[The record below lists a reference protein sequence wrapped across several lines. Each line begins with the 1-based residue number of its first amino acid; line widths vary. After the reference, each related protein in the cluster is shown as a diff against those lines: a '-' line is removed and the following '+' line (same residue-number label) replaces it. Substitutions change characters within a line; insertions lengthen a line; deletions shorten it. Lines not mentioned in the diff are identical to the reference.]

1 MIKRRLFS
9 LVALVCM
16 LICAGD
22 ALAQVTVTVQRKM
35 NPLPAQGGVYMSD
48 PGRFFNVMLT
58 NTSSSE
64 FLPVRLEVRLEGP
77 IESNVDIWP
86 NGDSYLA
93 TSAQRTMPVYI
104 PLQAGQ
110 TRVLTQTDLMNM
122 FSQYDAGTET
132 FGGGFL
138 YDMFQGGANSG
149 VFGLLP
155 EGHYGIKITAKT
167 NFTDFNDPGDFLGEG
182 ICFFDICYNANPP
195 SFNNITYIND
205 SYEGSS
211 GFVNHNGY
219 YTAYFPTSNPRFSWS
234 EPTFN
239 YSGLTV
245 TRQFIYDFRIY
256 QLTEGQEPSD
266 ATLQNAPIAFEQ
278 CGLMTPQC
286 FVPYNVVAALKR
298 YRNVKYVAQV
308 TARSLVA
315 DSSNPNY
322 TLLGNGGKS
331 EMIVL
336 LMEDSGLGSGA
347 EDGDIVVD
355 TSNRDYP
362 INVTISTK
370 RTELPYAMYGYFET
384 PGELFDITL
393 ENTSSETIPVCML
406 LQYYKGNWGV
416 TAAPNRQHTDRF
428 IEIPAGEKI
437 TLSEEQINELA
448 GGYDIDYDVIAFK
461 AKTGFI
467 IGKPTSEYFTEKTD
481 TAFLRVCRYTGGK
494 AVLRETIIGKGRTPF
509 TVNPDVISG
518 EMFNVTFEPK
528 HPIMPAD
535 GKFYFT
541 KPSRLFKVKIKNLA
555 HNDVRLFPI
564 IHYFENSTQEDEVA
578 YAGDCFTTERLDL
591 PPLEIGSGKERS
603 LTDEEVDMYFGGFEK
618 VHKIDAMWQVDNIMD
633 PSEVVFDPSF
643 TNQAR
648 LFLMDY
654 DKLLSLD
661 LETEKKSSAILMN
674 YDIQY
679 NVSHDVKLGDVD
691 ILIEPVV
698 GFPTNGDVY
707 INDPGRVF
715 KITLTNLTDEN
726 MQLIPGITY
735 EEREIDDVTYSY
747 TASKWFTK
755 PSFILPAGETM
766 VLDRAFLKQYCGDE
780 TAVRYNHS
788 TGESEKDFTDFDEII
803 TIEDANKMKF
813 ILVDAISLETFEE
826 YEDMLSQETLD
837 QRSEMITVATQACEF
852 WADPNIQLYD
862 LNVYIELKKN
872 PMPCNPRAYLTKP
885 EQLFK
890 VWLENTSDETIQM
903 IPFITFNFNGDM
915 DTTYLCGSYRDED
928 IPILTVEPGPKK
940 QMSDEY
946 VHMLFSGNN
955 FFKVFEKED
964 GTQERVD
971 YNIFNIDRDVTLDPE
986 LFSRVQLLAL
996 NPDFLE
1002 ATGTTLDKFTVGS
1015 GKLDFQVSPTER
1027 LDDIGVTVKPKS
1039 DPLPSN
1045 AELYFNSPGVLFDVE
1060 LKNNTLETYNV
1071 IPNIMYLFDDFGSYY
1086 GSVYDDDRLDQF
1098 VTIPAGETKLLT
1110 SEMLNKMCG
1119 TPKEVKCFE
1128 ARVDGYDEKPI
1139 EDINTIV
1146 NLEAFN
1152 QIEVIAYCAD
1162 SLKKLPKDMED
1173 RKSRAMLGG
1182 GKSDFNA
1189 KNIAFEDVVV
1199 TIAPKGGADYRLEP
1213 DVYFE
1218 KPGDLFKVTLRN
1230 LTTEEKKVNLRL
1242 TFNDRYFIDKPDS
1255 LITLGSEDKLELTA
1269 EQLNNICGYDIYSY
1283 GAPLFECDENGV
1295 ILSEKPAAS
1304 ELEMK
1309 KGDNKVTALVWR
1321 KKIADEEKP
1330 NVYSVDSVSVCDTVF
1345 QPALRKLW
1353 IGDYRLT
1360 LTEFEKIDGKDAKMK
1375 EEGNDCFKGKGY
1387 VSDTI
1392 MGMPVRIAVEYDSI
1406 YVNNELQRVVKNNV
1420 RSILEESSHAPIDIF
1435 KEEIVK
1441 QLGESDKETAEAKV
1455 DELLDKS
1462 GMGAF
1467 YTYVIG
1473 NAMQTI
1479 GKVDSLSM
1487 VKLPLGLTVPM
1498 DKDMKCPATIQLA
1511 QKEYTPVDA
1520 NIDLLGEFVM
1530 PESEYL
1536 DSEILIFAA
1545 RKLTS
1550 SPDEFLPSTGSLGLV
1565 KDFTV
1570 NDPNSAYKFT
1580 FKAPTNQDYSKAT
1593 DGCYIM
1599 WKDGEF
1605 AELCASISMN
1615 LPFDELM
1622 KDDGTNPVEKG
1633 VHPNIT
1639 LTALIADKEDWYGT
1653 IKMDDFQSTR
1663 APGFTFSVTGAETG
1677 IVLDRSKKKTPAG
1690 IKFPENYK
1698 FDDPLGLSADP
1709 GKDETAYNEWQG
1721 FYFQKLGC
1729 KLPPFV
1735 ELNDDGKTRAEIS
1748 VNNMI
1753 YDDSGFS
1760 MSVSVDS
1767 LLNKGTAKMGGWNIT
1782 IDKIWLNIKQ
1792 SDFGDAGING
1802 RIEVPLLYAKTSDD
1816 KKDDK
1821 GDDEGDEKK
1830 DGESGEKKK
1839 AQIGYKAKIANAVK
1853 DDKEGIEIDFSMQ
1866 QIEDEI
1872 AFDFMLAEVSFNKEK
1887 TYFNVKY
1894 SDLYPEDKRTRV
1906 ELCLD
1911 GEVAIKCGEGID
1923 FELPTIPFE
1932 GMRFANF
1939 KDEEKKTDKS
1949 PDSKK
1954 QASTEGQSLTSPD
1967 GDVDFHTGR
1976 WALSGDPDD
1985 KGDFWGGF
1993 PLVLDGISM
2002 KVGDGAKSLGVYVNG
2017 GIVVMGNAKTGLG
2030 ATVGLTIWSDVDW
2043 DKMDISY
2050 REVEFNDMHVEGSFG
2065 GMVSISGDLTVKDEL
2080 KGGNEAEKA
2089 DGDEK
2094 ESEQGEDPD
2103 AGKMKGFDAKLTL
2116 KVKGLFDASIS
2127 GGYYKVK
2134 KGSADYELDDA
2145 DEKKNEYYHA
2155 GYFLVD
2161 ADIPP
2166 VPIGPVSLKG
2176 ITGGI
2181 FINYAVAVSELE
2193 EADDFVQAMHDNLK
2207 PKYKSYGGAF
2217 GVKLVVGEE
2226 TLVKGD
2232 AVMLLMIDMQS
2243 DGTVR
2248 CPGFMFQGK
2257 VAALCA
2263 PDSDKGLINSKIT
2276 ILYEDTTTPELT
2288 AQEKKSKTADEIAAD
2303 AERRKE
2309 EHKLFRLSITM
2320 DADIAGM
2327 YKNITGEE
2335 YQVANPMVGL
2345 EEFDQKHADAENQG
2359 DKNNSSSSAGSAESK
2374 GYIKA
2379 GASASMSLE
2388 LEIREYP
2395 SLGKSYWHL
2404 YVGEP
2409 DENKRCRI
2417 TFIDFEFGR
2426 TEPVGLW
2433 AKLYANAYLC
2443 IGNELPGNGQLP
2455 ALPEKVVEALGM
2467 EGADGK
2473 VDNSLKGKIEA
2484 ARQQTMKGGPAGNIN
2499 GGIMMGAAI
2508 GAEIGCNAIFCYADV
2523 EGMLGFDLI
2532 LKQYSN
2538 GVPCKDGGR
2547 AGGKNGFYATG
2558 QFYAMLKGEL
2568 GLMIDLWIF
2577 EGKVPF
2583 VDMTLGALLQ
2593 GGFPNPTYVYG
2604 RLRAKASLLGGL
2616 IKLSSTIEM
2625 KAGKVCIPDMG
2636 NPLDDIKVFGDI
2648 QPGDEDIERGWSEKM
2663 KTSCYGKSTFTTNMK
2678 IGEVLTLV
2686 DENETMDRAG
2696 MGNEVSNVLRKYV
2709 FYLDDQF
2716 EVKKYD
2722 ESDPTNDERD
2732 TKCADTYV
2740 THINPTYD
2748 HENYQIVT
2756 GSLEPNTLYRI
2767 KLRGTCKEIVNGD
2780 PVDPIYKDKSTNY
2793 EKKSKPYEDKRYV
2806 YFRTGE
2812 PSDDIN
2818 DEVMGFVPNQGFTC
2832 TLDNVVQPSFMEE
2845 HQRSDYWSNPD
2856 YEFLASVKVRD
2867 EETGLFVLPD
2877 APQGLRKGQTSQFE
2891 NLRVVEV
2898 VEQGVDED
2906 GNEFKY
2912 ATVMLEK
2919 PLPENY
2925 FEKDRTYRFE
2935 IQRINSAQIDAYIS
2949 MIEENYKS
2957 IMALTEEDMADY
2969 EAQLDAMDAAIAEG
2983 DSKAGDETFN
2993 QAIRDL
2999 YNYYKEV
3006 EAKYGDNEAEQRMKE
3021 YKEQLKQN
3029 SSGFSEVVYTH
3040 DYTYNGYKSFADYV
3054 KNVTW
3059 GDSYKDLDVPIR
3071 NERTFPVGIVYK
3083 VNDIK
3088 MTGTETMKNN
3098 PYYRLNFWHSTATL
3112 THAPKYDFCELPFDQ
3127 CQGEYGT
3134 GITFTATYP
3143 EHRKH
3148 NTNNGATMSDRKY
3161 EESYNPKYS
3170 GRWIRLAY
3178 EGTGNLS
3185 THLHQQ
3191 VWYPLKDDAWL
3202 VEKFEEVL
3210 VAASTKLKKL
3220 HDGVEDYQKGKYNYP
3235 DYTGHATNGSSV
3247 QSLIIESYRLNSIYY
3262 PRTIHVYPQY
3272 DNVKPESNIS
3282 DGEGSGFISMPH
3294 WQLGLIYAAD
3304 YPGTY
3309 GLTAANC
3316 SRGATAD
3323 KIASNILIGKEP
3335 RFMANNFLSRV
3346 DDIEVTLRYN
3356 DAYNIA
3362 AVSSN
3367 SDGNLS
3373 LYGVRP
3379 STSAQRS
3386 AILKWKGGKAG
3397 DNGTVNMNIAE
3408 NEYVHIADP
3417 AMRSLLCAYYDKS
3430 PRDGKLHVDE
3440 MNAITEL
3447 SINYKGTYATFDGKK
3462 VHITSLEALRNMPNL
3477 ERLKIYDVEKG
3488 EGSAE
3493 SINKFEKMNKTLSF
3507 NGNPKL
3513 KRLELVHWYSLD
3525 TLDLRPNRELE
3536 ELYYDCRPYDSTTE
3550 DGFVKLDGY
3559 AEPIIKYGKLS
3570 CVLIND
3576 CKRLRHLKIVN
3587 GTLTGESQSIN
3598 LKNMPQL
3605 DSLDLR
3611 YNRISDVY
3619 IRESYLLDD
3628 LSKVKLGW
3636 QRVED
3641 KDMSLSKNVDG
3652 LYTHNYIKNRVR
3664 SFISAKNGTNVINYN
3679 GDNYKV
3685 ELRSVDDAA
3694 DFGAEDLDS
3703 VLLNHLL
3710 KKAGCEVEKLREWT
3724 VKQTTLDI
3732 SGVGVSSVKNLWNWM
3747 PALVELNASDNNL
3760 KELDVAA
3767 FSKLEKLNA
3776 SNNSIRTFNVR
3787 PENSIKELVLNNN
3800 ELQALPLEMLTKLTR
3815 LECNRNAIEVMYLNS
3830 MPGLLVLDCSGNRLT
3845 ELYMDKLVNL
3855 TTLKC
3860 SNNAFEEGKLV
3871 LPSGVN
3877 LQVLEAENALTGIS
3891 QLNLSAMNRL
3901 TRLNLSN
3908 NANLRYVYL
3917 SSTPVNLQYID
3928 LHDCKNLMT
3937 LWQGYRNGT
3946 TGFNLV
3952 GSDEAPSYG
3961 CHFRS
3966 LREIDLSGC
3975 QKLMIHE
3982 ITYDETEYPELRKI
3996 DVTDCLII
4004 AVNLK
4009 SALKDAAQQTEK
4021 VMTED
4026 EALAALRTQLEIV
4039 PAVSNEEII
4048 KLLTYVDIT
4057 ALSQSRKQTD
4067 VTLMNKI
4074 VARGIT
4080 SADVLKA
4087 KEAAESSRTINIATR
4102 NGRVSTR
4109 TEASLTTKLTSLCVG
4124 APNRMS
4130 GQRVP
4135 VKVYDKKWFTR
4146 WDEWKDWPE
4155 NKHTTYMVYYDEAND
4170 ETVEYDESLEKE
4182 IEEITK
4188 DDAAMRAAMGENLYG
4203 SLKEKLNPDSRALH
4217 VKDVED
4223 FTELNCAY
4231 MDIVDLNGIIKYMPD
4246 LKVVNAEANELK
4258 EINLTDMPELDSLNI
4273 SNNPVLEKLVLKK
4286 KVGWLNLSNSYVD
4299 KNILSKAYS
4308 ALHNGTL
4315 VLNKIIGPTDLVLG
4329 SINYSPAEISMV
4341 TADKEISVAACT
4353 SSVFT
4358 YGGKSIKLCSAKIGV
4373 KVSSCYR
4380 IGKLQLDDSNGPVEL
4395 VFGAAD
4401 VALKWINE
4409 WIDYNE
4415 GRKFTMRVDTGD
4427 TEKDNTIN
4435 AALQVVN
4442 EVTKSGSV
4450 NINAQMKT
4458 VANNLILKYV
4468 WNGDVPQGPYL
4479 KDALDTYNLH
4489 EKQSEDDVALYNAM
4503 GKTYHD
4509 YLKKELGLK
4518 SEYVHTTDVAK
4529 LQTLDCAN
4537 MGVTDLGIV
4546 MDYLPVVTTV
4556 NAAGNSF
4563 GTLDIK
4569 KSGQLSLLDISD
4581 NSKLRNFSTKMK
4593 AVQMKLNNSYINQ
4606 AIFDAATANAGTL
4619 EIDGNGGTQLLTLNV
4634 IPAQSSSSFGKV
4646 QTVQLSK
4653 LKMRNTNR
4661 YLDITKCSLDLLE
4674 FGGARLKFP
4683 ANLSSVS
4690 IRNLELERSSVME
4703 LQFGSADVAL
4713 KWMLD
4718 WWDVA
4723 KGQKLKITFY
4733 NVKAGYESFVKT
4745 NFYDG
4750 VNDALAAGITDDRYI
4765 PSYCKSI
4772 VALAINGAIPKGD
4785 GYAEMEN
4792 RLNTLGIIDVLTEED
4807 KKLHAALGTAMT
4819 EYLRKELV
4827 PDRKYLHIGDVAE
4840 LTTLDAN
4847 GGSFVDPTTALKYMP
4862 KLKTLLAEYNG
4873 FTSIDIS
4880 NHPVVMDKLL
4890 LDSNPYLTT
4899 LTAKSNSVKE
4909 IHLSY
4914 SSISNSLLTS
4924 ALYACSGTV
4933 YVYGNYGPQ
4942 LLTLNTTNKAS
4953 LTMQNTNRILKLTK
4967 CNLNTLKFG
4976 GSRLWFAGDLAA
4988 CKVSNL
4994 ILQRTGST
5002 SSGVIEVYFATAD
5015 VALSVIQKIATG
5027 KTGTG
5032 VKVKIVFS
5040 TGNATKDKALNE
5052 SSQIKAINA
5061 LLINGKTVATSLL
5074 NEVNGYLHNAVK
5086 NNILPAGSTYVAPA
5100 STSSSG
5106 SFGRVL

>member
-393 ENTSSETIPVCML
+393 ENTSSEKIPVCML

-555 HNDVRLFPI
+555 HNNVRLFPI
-564 IHYFENSTQEDEVA
+564 IHYFENTNQEDEVA

-591 PPLEIGSGKERS
+591 PPLEIESGKERP
-603 LTDEEVDMYFGGFEK
+603 LTDEEVDMYFGGFDK

-661 LETEKKSSAILMN
+661 FETEKKSSAILMN

-691 ILIEPVV
+691 IRIEPVV
-698 GFPTNGDVY
+698 GFPANGDVY

-726 MQLIPGITY
+726 MELIPGITY
-735 EEREIDDVTYSY
+735 EEREIDGVTYSY

-755 PSFILPAGETM
+755 PSFVLPAGETM
-766 VLDRAFLKQYCGDE
+766 VLDRAFLKEHCGDE

-826 YEDMLSQETLD
+826 YENMLSQETLD

-852 WADPNIQLYD
+852 WADPDLQLYD

-915 DTTYLCGSYRDED
+915 DTSYLCGSYRDET
-928 IPILTVEPGPKK
+928 IPTVTVKPGPKM
-940 QMSDEY
+940 QMNDEY

-955 FFKVFEKED
+955 FFKVFKKED
-964 GTQERVD
+964 GTNERLD

-996 NPDFLE
+996 NPDFLG
-1002 ATGTTLDKFTVGS
+1002 ATGTTLDKFTVGY

-1128 ARVDGYDEKPI
+1128 ARVDGYEEKPI

-1199 TIAPKGGADYRLEP
+1199 TIEPKGGADFRLEP
-1213 DVYFE
+1213 DDYFE

-1269 EQLNNICGYDIYSY
+1269 EHLNNICGYDIYSY

-1653 IKMDDFQSTR
+1653 IKMDDFQSVS

-1709 GKDETAYNEWQG
+1709 GKDATAYNEWQG

-1760 MSVSVDS
+1760 MSASVDS

-1792 SDFGDAGING
+1792 NNFGDAGING

-1821 GDDEGDEKK
+1821 GDDEGGEKKEEEK
-1830 DGESGEKKK
+1830 DGEQKEKKK

-1906 ELCLD
+1906 ELRLD
-1911 GEVAIKCGEGID
+1911 GEVAIKCGESID

-1932 GMRFANF
+1932 DMRFANF
-1939 KDEEKKTDKS
+1939 KDEEQKTDKS

-1954 QASTEGQSLTSPD
+1954 QTSTEGQSLTSPD

-2050 REVEFNDMHVEGSFG
+2050 REVEFNDLHVEGSFG

-2103 AGKMKGFDAKLTL
+2103 AGKMKGFDAKLSL
-2116 KVKGLFDASIS
+2116 EVKGLFDASIS

-2155 GYFLVD
+2155 GYFLAD
-2161 ADIPP
+2161 ADILP
-2166 VPIGPVSLKG
+2166 VPIGPVSLNG

-2263 PDSDKGLINSKIT
+2263 PDSDEGLINSKIT

-2288 AQEKKSKTADEIAAD
+2288 KEEKQAKTPEELKAD
-2303 AERRKE
+2303 AEKRKE

-2359 DKNNSSSSAGSAESK
+2359 EKNNSSSSAGSAESK
-2374 GYIKA
+2374 GYVKA

-2388 LEIREYP
+2388 LEIRNYP
-2395 SLGKSYWHL
+2395 SLNKTYWHL

-2426 TEPVGLW
+2426 NEPIGLW

-2443 IGNELPGNGQLP
+2443 LGNELPGNGELP
-2455 ALPEKVVEALGM
+2455 PLPEKVVEALGM
-2467 EGADGK
+2467 KGADGK

-2484 ARQQTMKGGPAGNIN
+2484 ARQQTMKGGPAGDIN
-2499 GGIMMGAAI
+2499 GGIMMGAAL
-2508 GAEIGCNAIFCYADV
+2508 GAEIGCNAVFCYANV

-2532 LKQYSN
+2532 LKQYAN
-2538 GVPCKDGGR
+2538 GVKCTDGRR

-2568 GLMIDLWIF
+2568 GLMLDLWIF
-2577 EGKVPF
+2577 EGKVPL

-2593 GGFPNPTYVYG
+2593 GGFPNPTWVYG
-2604 RLRAKASLLGGL
+2604 RLRAKGSVLGGL
-2616 IKLSSTIEM
+2616 IKFSSTIEM
-2625 KAGKVCIPDMG
+2625 KAGKICVPEMG

-2648 QPGDEDIERGWSEKM
+2648 QPGDEDIENGWSEKSLA
-2663 KTSCYGKSTFTTNMK
+2663 SCYGKSTFTTNMK
-2678 IGEVLTLV
+2678 IGKVLTLV
-2686 DENETMDRAG
+2686 DEKATMERSG
-2696 MGNEVSNVLRKYV
+2696 MGEEVNNVLRKYE

-2722 ESDPTNDERD
+2722 DSDPTNDERD
-2732 TKCADTYV
+2732 TKSPVTYV
-2740 THINPTYD
+2740 THVNPTYD
-2748 HENYQIVT
+2748 QESYELKL
-2756 GSLEPNTLYRI
+2756 GSLQENTLYRI

-2780 PVDPIYKDKSTNY
+2780 PVDPIYKDEKSNY
-2793 EKKSKPYEDKRYV
+2793 EEEHRPYEDVRYV
-2806 YFRTGE
+2806 YFRTG
-2812 PSDDIN
+2812 PLSDNIN
-2818 DEVMGFVPNQGFTC
+2818 DDVVASIPNNAVFTQ
-2832 TLDNVVQPSFMEE
+2832 TLDNVAQPSFMELHE
-2845 HQRSDYWSNPD
+2845 RDDYWKNPD
-2856 YEFLASVKVRD
+2856 HEFIANIKVYD
-2867 EETGLFVLPD
+2867 EATGQYVFPD
-2877 APQGLRKGQTSQFE
+2877 APKGLRKGQVSE
-2891 NLRVVEV
+2891 YDNLSVVEL
-2898 VEQGVDED
+2898 VEQGTDEN
-2906 GNEFKY
+2906 GNTFKF
-2912 ATVMLEK
+2912 ATVTLDK
-2919 PLPENY
+2919 PVPTKY
-2925 FEKDRTYRFE
+2925 FEKGKKYRFE
-2935 IQRINSAQIDAYIS
+2935 IQRIDRAQVDAYIS

-2957 IMALTEEDMADY
+2957 IMALTDADKADY
-2969 EAQLDAMDAAIAEG
+2969 EAQLDAMDEAIAEG
-2983 DSKAGDETFN
+2983 DSKAGDETVN

-3006 EAKYGDNEAEQRMKE
+3006 SELYGENEAEQRMKE
-3021 YKEQLKQN
+3021 YKEQLRSN
-3029 SSGFSEVVYTH
+3029 SSAFTEVVYSNE
-3040 DYTYNGYKSFADYV
+3040 YTYNGYKTFQEFISNTADNGNWMGNETTHIYCKV
-3054 KNVTW
+3054 KGATLT
-3059 GDSYKDLDVPIR
+3059 GKDTR
-3071 NERTFPVGIVYK
+3071 ST
-3083 VNDIK
+3083 
-3088 MTGTETMKNN
+3088 N
-3098 PYYRLNFWHSTATL
+3098 PYYALNYWHSTVAL
-3112 THAPKYDFCELPFDQ
+3112 VDAPAYDFCSLQFDE
-3127 CQGEYGT
+3127 CQYKENTST
-3134 GITFTATYP
+3134 GITFTS
-3143 EHRKH
+3143 KH
-3148 NTNNGATMSDRKY
+3148 DWLRNGYRNGATMRDY
-3161 EESYNPKYS
+3161 E
-3170 GRWIRLAY
+3170 Y
-3178 EGTGNLS
+3178 EKWHS
-3185 THLHQQ
+3185 
-3191 VWYPLKDDAWL
+3191 PLKGTRWYSYDEIVPYLSRSDSYSSISYSSAKGAYRIFTDICDALKSDAWAAQSFEGDMKYWFEYHRTENSDKLYSFDDAAENGYMTWSGYKL
-3202 VEKFEEVL
+3202 IQDMSARKFLYPTEV
-3210 VAASTKLKKL
+3210 
-3220 HDGVEDYQKGKYNYP
+3220 YF
-3235 DYTGHATNGSSV
+3235 
-3247 QSLIIESYRLNSIYY
+3247 
-3262 PRTIHVYPQY
+3262 PR
-3272 DNVKPESNIS
+3272 
-3282 DGEGSGFISMPH
+3282 
-3294 WQLGLIYAAD
+3294 WQIGLIYAAD
-3304 YPGTY
+3304 HPGKY
-3309 GLTAANC
+3309 GLTSSNSERAGC
-3316 SRGATAD
+3316 VGASGAYNYMNGTYSTFND
-3323 KIASNILIGKEP
+3323 EDFLHRIKDISVYL
-3335 RFMANNFLSRV
+3335 RF
-3346 DDIEVTLRYN
+3346 N
-3356 DAYNIA
+3356 DGYNIA
-3362 AVSSN
+3362 EVDGTGGTVSPTN
-3367 SDGNLS
+3367 
-3373 LYGVRP
+3373 YGVRP
-3379 STSAQRS
+3379 STSAVRTAVITS
-3386 AILKWKGGKAG
+3386 
-3397 DNGTVNMNIAE
+3397 TVKFEWDYDEWDSSVGNYSVAAE
-3408 NEYVHIADP
+3408 EYVHIADNV
-3417 AMRSLLCAYYDKS
+3417 MRYKLIELYDKDK
-3430 PRDGKLHVDE
+3430 DGNLHVNE
-3440 MNAITEL
+3440 MAAIDSL
-3447 SINYKGTYATFDGKK
+3447 AIDYKEWNIPSGNSDCT
-3462 VHITSLEALRNMPNL
+3462 HITSLDALKNMPNL
-3477 ERLKIYDVEKG
+3477 KHLRIENVNYKYYG
-3488 EGSAE
+3488 YGSSKSVKSHKE
-3493 SINKFEKMNKTLSF
+3493 FVDKYSNLSF
-3507 NGNPKL
+3507 YDLPGLKSLEIYGFQECNTLDMRGNPELETLIFDPRSSSQREEPINAYMSIDYSSGQGNLRKL
-3513 KRLELVHWYSLD
+3513 DVTGNTKLRKLVVLFSELGYDNPRSFA
-3525 TLDLRPNRELE
+3525 LDLRNNTNLE
-3536 ELYYDCRPYDSTTE
+3536 ELDLRLNYLMALNLENNNKLTQGTT
-3550 DGFVKLDGY
+3550 FLGY
-3559 AEPIIKYGKLS
+3559 QIYENIEGK
-3570 CVLIND
+3570 
-3576 CKRLRHLKIVN
+3576 KTEQRFK
-3587 GTLTGESQSIN
+3587 
-3598 LKNMPQL
+3598 QL
-3605 DSLDLR
+3605 DA
-3611 YNRISDVY
+3611 
-3619 IRESYLLDD
+3619 
-3628 LSKVKLGW
+3628 
-3636 QRVED
+3636 RVFFEY
-3641 KDMSLSKNVDG
+3641 VG
-3652 LYTHNYIKNRVR
+3652 
-3664 SFISAKNGTNVINYN
+3664 
-3679 GDNYKV
+3679 GDNSSSGKNYKV
-3685 ELRSVDDAA
+3685 NFERNLDAMGNR
-3694 DFGAEDLDS
+3694 FEDLDPQ
-3703 VLLNHLL
+3703 LWKAL
-3710 KKAGCEVEKLREWT
+3710 KELSGNDKLVDVYTEEQVRKWAI
-3724 VKQTTLDI
+3724 KQTTLDL
-3732 SGVGVSSVKNLWNWM
+3732 SGYGIKSIEFLENWA
-3747 PALVELNASDNNL
+3747 PALEEINLNNNEL
-3760 KELDVAA
+3760 KELDLTV
-3767 FSKLEKLNA
+3767 FGHIKKVSA
-3776 SNNSIRTFNVR
+3776 SNNSIRTFDVR
-3787 PENSIKELVLNNN
+3787 QKNEITELVVNNN
-3800 ELQALPLEMLTKLTR
+3800 ELGSLPIDLLPNLVR
-3815 LECNRNAIEVMYLNS
+3815 LECSNNSLEVLYMNVCPKIEY
-3830 MPGLLVLDCSGNRLT
+3830 LDCSGNQLT
-3845 ELYMDKLVNL
+3845 ELVMDKLINL
-3855 TTLKC
+3855 KSLIC
-3860 SNNAFEEGKLV
+3860 SNNMLSGENLVMPANANLNTFEAANALN
-3871 LPSGVN
+3871 GVKELDLRSMTN
-3877 LQVLEAENALTGIS
+3877 LQKLDVSHNASLERL
-3891 QLNLSAMNRL
+3891 LLYYLL
-3901 TRLNLSN
+3901 TRLQYLYAHDCPALSTIAHDIGNTGYQLTLMKLNYSTSVRYGIVEMDLSN
-3908 NANLRYVYL
+3908 CPSL
-3917 SSTPVNLQYID
+3917 YIPGLLYD
-3928 LHDCKNLMT
+3928 LKN
-3937 LWQGYRNGT
+3937 
-3946 TGFNLV
+3946 
-3952 GSDEAPSYG
+3952 
-3961 CHFRS
+3961 
-3966 LREIDLSGC
+3966 
-3975 QKLMIHE
+3975 
-3982 ITYDETEYPELRKI
+3982 YPQLRKI
-3996 DVTDCLII
+3996 NVTDCAMGTVL
-4004 AVNLK
+4004 LK
-4009 SALKDAAQQTEK
+4009 GTSSQLTVLCAGMPNSKLQGQK
-4021 VMTED
+4021 V
-4026 EALAALRTQLEIV
+4026 I
-4039 PAVSNEEII
+4039 
-4048 KLLTYVDIT
+4048 IT
-4057 ALSQSRKQTD
+4057 A
-4067 VTLMNKI
+4067 
-4074 VARGIT
+4074 
-4080 SADVLKA
+4080 
-4087 KEAAESSRTINIATR
+4087 
-4102 NGRVSTR
+4102 
-4109 TEASLTTKLTSLCVG
+4109 
-4124 APNRMS
+4124 
-4130 GQRVP
+4130 
-4135 VKVYDKKWFTR
+4135 YDKSWLNR
-4146 WDEWKDWPE
+4146 WDEWKEWPE
-4155 NKHTTYMVYYDEAND
+4155 NKHTTYMRYVDDNGEIVPYDSEADMN
-4170 ETVEYDESLEKE
+4170 VEV
-4182 IEEITK
+4182 ITE
-4188 DDAAMRAAMGENLYG
+4188 DDKKLRAAMGETFYKYM
-4203 SLKEKLNPDSRALH
+4203 KEKLAPEKRALH
-4217 VKDVED
+4217 VADVKEL
-4223 FTELNCAY
+4223 TEINCAY

-4246 LKVVNAEANELK
+4246 LKVVNAEGNELK

-4299 KNILSKAYS
+4299 KDILTRAYS
-4308 ALHNGTL
+4308 ELHNGTL

-4329 SINYSPAEISMV
+4329 SINYSPAKISMV

-4395 VFGAAD
+4395 VFGTAD

-4409 WIDYNE
+4409 WIDYNA

-4435 AALQVVN
+4435 QALQVVN

-4468 WNGDVPQGPYL
+4468 WNGDVPQGPYFD
-4479 KDALDTYNLH
+4479 KVLDTYNLH

-4529 LQTLDCAN
+4529 LQTLDCTDKKVN
-4537 MGVTDLGIV
+4537 DLGVMLKYMPMVIV
-4546 MDYLPVVTTV
+4546 VKAPD
-4556 NAAGNSF
+4556 NSF
-4563 GTLDIK
+4563 ANLTIEKRSNLGHLDL
-4569 KSGQLSLLDISD
+4569 SGNTSLRSMAMECVATEML
-4581 NSKLRNFSTKMK
+4581 
-4593 AVQMKLNNSYINQ
+4593 LNDSYVNQ
-4606 AIFDAATANAGTL
+4606 AIFDVAAARSYSILN
-4619 EIDGNGGTQLLTLNV
+4619 IDGNGGTQLLTLNDN
-4634 IPAQSSSSFGKV
+4634 STTLLK
-4646 QTVQLSK
+4646 T

-4661 YLDITKCSLDLLE
+4661 MLDIAKCSLSSLH
-4674 FGGARLKFP
+4674 FGGARLLFP
-4683 ANLSSVS
+4683 ENLSNVD
-4690 IRNLELERSSVME
+4690 IEKLNLERSSVME

-4733 NVKAGYESFVKT
+4733 NVKSGYDSFVKT

-4750 VNDALAAGITDDRYI
+4750 VNGLLAGGITDERYI
-4765 PSYCKSI
+4765 PTFCKS
-4772 VALAINGAIPKGD
+4772 VLALALNGAIPKGD

-4807 KKLHAALGTAMT
+4807 KKLHAALGTTMT

-4862 KLKTLLAEYNG
+4862 KLKTLLAEYND
-4873 FTSIDIS
+4873 FKSIDIS

-4899 LTAKSNSVKE
+4899 LTAKSNGVKE

-4976 GSRLWFAGDLAA
+4976 GSCLWFAGDLAA
-4988 CKVSNL
+4988 CKVNNL

-5002 SSGVIEVYFATAD
+5002 SSGVIEVNFATAD

-5040 TGNATKDKALNE
+5040 TGSATKDRALNE
-5052 SSQIKAINA
+5052 ASPIKAINA
-5061 LLINGKTVATSLL
+5061 LLMNGKTVPTSLL
-5074 NEVNGYLHNAVK
+5074 NEVNGGLHNAVK
-5086 NNILPAGSTYVAPA
+5086 NNVLPAGSTYVAPV

>member
-122 FSQYDAGTET
+122 FRQYDAGTET

-155 EGHYGIKITAKT
+155 EGHYGIKVTAKT

-362 INVTISTK
+362 INVSIEPK
-370 RTELPYAMYGYFET
+370 YTELPSAMYSYFDT
-384 PGELFDITL
+384 PGELFNVTL

-416 TAAPNRQHTDRF
+416 TAAPANQHTDKF
-428 IEIPAGEKI
+428 IEVPGGE
-437 TLSEEQINELA
+437 TMVLTEEQINELA

-467 IGKPTSEYFTEKTD
+467 IGKPTSDHFTEKVD

-494 AVLRETIIGKGRTPF
+494 SVLRETIIGKGRTPF
-509 TVNPDVISG
+509 NTNPAVLNG
-518 EMFNVTFEPK
+518 EMFSIELEPK
-528 HPIMPAD
+528 MPLFPVE
-535 GKFYFT
+535 GEHYFT
-541 KPSRLFKVKIKNLA
+541 KPSRLFTLKMKSLA
-555 HNDVRLFPI
+555 PNTIRVYPSLRYIVNMNSNGDADEYSYNGEFLKGQRLADNYLTFAPNDTKTF
-564 IHYFENSTQEDEVA
+564 
-578 YAGDCFTTERLDL
+578 
-591 PPLEIGSGKERS
+591 
-603 LTDEEVDMYFGGFEK
+603 TDEEFDKFFGGF
-618 VHKIDAMWQVDNIMD
+618 
-633 PSEVVFDPSF
+633 SEVKYRELGGDPETITDLKSLEFDPVDVF
-643 TNQAR
+643 TANLI
-648 LFLMDY
+648 LFDY
-654 DKLLSLD
+654 DRLSMLD
-661 LETEKKSSAILMN
+661 LDGDDGPSKALLYEFNQNFNT
-674 YDIQY
+674 
-679 NVSHDVKLGDVD
+679 SHDVKLGDVD
-691 ILIEPVV
+691 IRIEPVV

-715 KITLTNLTDEN
+715 KITLTNLTDED
-726 MQLIPGITY
+726 MELIPGITY
-735 EEREIDDVTYSY
+735 EGREIDGVTYSY

-755 PSFILPAGETM
+755 PSFILKAGEPM

-780 TAVRYNHS
+780 TAVRFNHS
-788 TGESEKDFTDFDEII
+788 TGEKEEAFTDFDEII
-803 TIEDANKMKF
+803 TTEDANKMKF

-826 YEDMLSQETLD
+826 YEDMLSPETLD
-837 QRSEMITVATQACEF
+837 KRSEMITVATQACEF
-852 WADPNIQLYD
+852 WADPDVQLYD

-890 VWLENTSDETIQM
+890 VWLENTSDEPIQM

-915 DTTYLCGSYRDED
+915 DTTYLCGSYRDES
-928 IPILTVEPGPKK
+928 IPTITVEPGPKK
-940 QMSDEY
+940 QMNDEY

-971 YNIFNIDRDVTLDPE
+971 YNIFNIDRDVTLDSE

-1002 ATGTTLDKFTVGS
+1002 ATGTTLDKFIVGS

-1199 TIAPKGGADYRLEP
+1199 TIEPKGGADYRLEP
-1213 DVYFE
+1213 DDYFE

-1242 TFNDRYFIDKPDS
+1242 TFNDKYFIDKPDS

-1269 EQLNNICGYDIYSY
+1269 ERLNNICGYDIYSY

-1550 SPDEFLPSTGSLGLV
+1550 SPGEFLPKTGSLGLV

-1599 WKDGEF
+1599 WKDGDF

-1615 LPFDELM
+1615 LPYDELM

-1639 LTALIADKEDWYGT
+1639 LTAFIADKEDWYGT

-1677 IVLDRSKKKTPAG
+1677 IVLDRSKKKTPTG

-1709 GKDETAYNEWQG
+1709 GKDATAYNEWQG

-1792 SDFGDAGING
+1792 NNFGDAGING

-1821 GDDEGDEKK
+1821 GDDEGGEKKEEEK
-1830 DGESGEKKK
+1830 DGEQKEKKK

-1906 ELCLD
+1906 ELRLD
-1911 GEVAIKCGEGID
+1911 GEVAIKCGESID

-1932 GMRFANF
+1932 DMRFANF
-1939 KDEEKKTDKS
+1939 KDEEQKTDKS

-1954 QASTEGQSLTSPD
+1954 QTSTEGQSLTSPD

-1985 KGDFWGGF
+1985 GGDFWGGF

-2050 REVEFNDMHVEGSFG
+2050 RNVEFNDLHVEGSFG

-2089 DGDEK
+2089 DGDKK

-2103 AGKMKGFDAKLTL
+2103 AGKMKGFDAKLAI

-2155 GYFLVD
+2155 GYFLAS

-2263 PDSDKGLINSKIT
+2263 PDSDEGLINSKIT

-2288 AQEKKSKTADEIAAD
+2288 KEEKKTKTADEIAAD
-2303 AERRKE
+2303 AERRKD
-2309 EHKLFRLSITM
+2309 EHRLFRLSITM

-2345 EEFDQKHADAENQG
+2345 EEFDQKHADAKNQG
-2359 DKNNSSSSAGSAESK
+2359 DKNNSSSSAGAAESK

-2388 LEIREYP
+2388 LEIRDYP
-2395 SLGKSYWHL
+2395 SLKKTYWHL

-2467 EGADGK
+2467 KGADGK
-2473 VDNSLKGKIEA
+2473 VDNSLKGKLEA

-2499 GGIMMGAAI
+2499 GGIMMGAAL
-2508 GAEIGCNAIFCYADV
+2508 GAEIGCNALFCYANV

-2538 GVPCKDGGR
+2538 GVPCKDGSR

-2568 GLMIDLWIF
+2568 GLMLDLWIF
-2577 EGKVPF
+2577 KGNVPL

-2604 RLRAKASLLGGL
+2604 RLRAKGSVLGGL
-2616 IKLSSTIEM
+2616 IKFSSTIEM

-2648 QPGDEDIERGWSEKM
+2648 QPGDEDIENGWSEKNLA
-2663 KTSCYGKSTFTTNMK
+2663 SCYGKSTFTTNMK
-2678 IGEVLTLV
+2678 IGKVLTLV
-2686 DENETMDRAG
+2686 DENETAERAG
-2696 MGNEVSNVLRKYV
+2696 MDAEEVNNVLRKYV

-2740 THINPTYD
+2740 THVNPSYD
-2748 HENYQIVT
+2748 QENYELKL
-2756 GSLEPNTLYRI
+2756 GSLQENTLYRI

-2793 EKKSKPYEDKRYV
+2793 EKKSKPYEDVRYV
-2806 YFRTGE
+2806 YFRTGTL
-2812 PSDDIN
+2812 SDNIN
-2818 DEVMGFVPNQGFTC
+2818 DDVVASIPNKAVFTQ
-2832 TLDNVVQPSFMEE
+2832 TLDNVAQPSFMEMHE
-2845 HQRSDYWSNPD
+2845 RDDYWKNPD
-2856 YEFLASVKVRD
+2856 HEFIANIKVYD
-2867 EETGLFVLPD
+2867 ETTGQYVFPD
-2877 APQGLRKGQTSQFE
+2877 APKGLRKGQVSE
-2891 NLRVVEV
+2891 YDNLSVVEL
-2898 VEQGVDED
+2898 VEQGTDEN
-2906 GNEFKY
+2906 GNTFKF
-2912 ATVMLEK
+2912 ATVTLDK
-2919 PLPENY
+2919 PVPTKY
-2925 FEKDRTYRFE
+2925 FEKGKKYRFE
-2935 IQRINSAQIDAYIS
+2935 IQRIDRAQIDAYIS

-2957 IMALTEEDMADY
+2957 IMALTDADKADY

-2983 DSKAGDETFN
+2983 DSKAGDETVN

-3006 EAKYGDNEAEQRMKE
+3006 EATYGENEAEQRMKE
-3021 YKEQLKQN
+3021 YKEQLRSN
-3029 SSGFSEVVYTH
+3029 TSAFAEVVYSNE
-3040 DYTYNGYKSFADYV
+3040 YTYNGYKTFQEFISNTADNGNWMGNETTHIYCKV
-3054 KNVTW
+3054 KGATLT
-3059 GDSYKDLDVPIR
+3059 GKDTR
-3071 NERTFPVGIVYK
+3071 ST
-3083 VNDIK
+3083 
-3088 MTGTETMKNN
+3088 N
-3098 PYYRLNFWHSTATL
+3098 PYYALNYWHSTVAL
-3112 THAPKYDFCELPFDQ
+3112 VDAPAYDFCSLQFDE
-3127 CQGEYGT
+3127 CQYKENTST
-3134 GITFTATYP
+3134 GITFTS
-3143 EHRKH
+3143 KH
-3148 NTNNGATMSDRKY
+3148 DWLRNGYRNGATMRDY
-3161 EESYNPKYS
+3161 E
-3170 GRWIRLAY
+3170 Y
-3178 EGTGNLS
+3178 EKWHS
-3185 THLHQQ
+3185 
-3191 VWYPLKDDAWL
+3191 PLKGTRWYSYDEIVPYLSRSDSYSSISYSSAKGAYRIFTDICDALKSDAWAAEAFEGDMKYFFEVYRIKNTDKLSSFDDAAENGYMTSSGTK
-3202 VEKFEEVL
+3202 VITDMSARKF
-3210 VAASTKLKKL
+3210 
-3220 HDGVEDYQKGKYNYP
+3220 
-3235 DYTGHATNGSSV
+3235 
-3247 QSLIIESYRLNSIYY
+3247 
-3262 PRTIHVYPQY
+3262 VYPTKVY
-3272 DNVKPESNIS
+3272 FPE
-3282 DGEGSGFISMPH
+3282 
-3294 WQLGLIYAAD
+3294 WQIGLIYAAD
-3304 YPGTY
+3304 HPGKY
-3309 GLTAANC
+3309 GLTSSNSERAGC
-3316 SRGATAD
+3316 VGASGAYKYMDGSYSTFHD
-3323 KIASNILIGKEP
+3323 EDFLKRIKDISVYL
-3335 RFMANNFLSRV
+3335 RF
-3346 DDIEVTLRYN
+3346 N
-3356 DAYNIA
+3356 DGYNIA
-3362 AVSSN
+3362 EVDGTGGTVSPTN
-3367 SDGNLS
+3367 
-3373 LYGVRP
+3373 YGVRP
-3379 STSAQRS
+3379 STSAVRTAVITS
-3386 AILKWKGGKAG
+3386 
-3397 DNGTVNMNIAE
+3397 TVKFEWDYDEWDSSVGNYSVAAE
-3408 NEYVHIADP
+3408 EYVLIADNV
-3417 AMRSLLCAYYDKS
+3417 MRYKLIELYDKDK
-3430 PRDGKLHVDE
+3430 DGNLHVNE
-3440 MNAITEL
+3440 MAAIDSLAIDYGEWYL
-3447 SINYKGTYATFDGKK
+3447 LRGAKSC
-3462 VHITSLEALRNMPNL
+3462 VHITSLDALKNMPNL
-3477 ERLKIYDVEKG
+3477 KHLRIENVECNYDLNINLTAEKSYK
-3488 EGSAE
+3488 EFR
-3493 SINKFEKMNKTLSF
+3493 NKYADLSF
-3507 NGNPKL
+3507 YGLPGLKSLEIYGFQDCNTLDMRGNP
-3513 KRLELVHWYSLD
+3513 
-3525 TLDLRPNRELE
+3525 ELE
-3536 ELYYDCRPYDSTTE
+3536 TLIFDPRSSEQREEPINTYKSIGYGAGQGNLR
-3550 DGFVKLDGY
+3550 KLDVTNNTKLRKLVVLFSKLGY
-3559 AEPIIKYGKLS
+3559 DTPLS
-3570 CVLIND
+3570 RAV
-3576 CKRLRHLKIVN
+3576 
-3587 GTLTGESQSIN
+3587 
-3598 LKNMPQL
+3598 
-3605 DSLDLR
+3605 DLR
-3611 YNRISDVY
+3611 YNTALEELDLRLN
-3619 IRESYLLDD
+3619 YLRNLNLEDNN
-3628 LSKVKLGW
+3628 KLTQGTTFLGYQIYENIEGKHSE
-3636 QRVED
+3636 QRFKQLNARVLFEYVGG
-3641 KDMSLSKNVDG
+3641 DMNK
-3652 LYTHNYIKNRVR
+3652 
-3664 SFISAKNGTNVINYN
+3664 NYN
-3679 GDNYKV
+3679 VNF
-3685 ELRSVDDAA
+3685 ERNLDAM
-3694 DFGAEDLDS
+3694 GNNPEDLDPQ
-3703 VLLNHLL
+3703 LWKAL
-3710 KKAGCEVEKLREWT
+3710 KELSGNDRHVDIYTEGQVRKWAI
-3724 VKQTTLDI
+3724 KQTTLDL
-3732 SGVGVSSVKNLWNWM
+3732 SGYGIKSIKYLQNWV
-3747 PALVELNASDNNL
+3747 PALEEINLNNNEL
-3760 KELDVAA
+3760 KELDLTV
-3767 FSKLEKLNA
+3767 FGYIKKVSA
-3776 SNNSIRTFNVR
+3776 SNNSIRTFDVR
-3787 PENSIKELVLNNN
+3787 QKNEITELVVNNN
-3800 ELQALPLEMLTKLTR
+3800 ELGSLPIDLLPNLVR
-3815 LECNRNAIEVMYLNS
+3815 LECGNNSLEVLYMNVCPKIEY
-3830 MPGLLVLDCSGNRLT
+3830 LDCSGNQLT
-3845 ELYMDKLVNL
+3845 ELVMDKLINL
-3855 TTLKC
+3855 KSLIC
-3860 SNNAFEEGKLV
+3860 SNNMLSGENFVMPANANLNTFEAANALN
-3871 LPSGVN
+3871 GVKELDLRSMTN
-3877 LQVLEAENALTGIS
+3877 LQKLDVSHNASLERL
-3891 QLNLSAMNRL
+3891 LLYYLL
-3901 TRLNLSN
+3901 TRLQYLYAHDCPALSTIAQDSDNTGYAIELMKLNYSTSVKYGIVEMDLSN
-3908 NANLRYVYL
+3908 CPSL
-3917 SSTPVNLQYID
+3917 YIQGLLYD
-3928 LHDCKNLMT
+3928 LKN
-3937 LWQGYRNGT
+3937 
-3946 TGFNLV
+3946 
-3952 GSDEAPSYG
+3952 
-3961 CHFRS
+3961 
-3966 LREIDLSGC
+3966 
-3975 QKLMIHE
+3975 
-3982 ITYDETEYPELRKI
+3982 YPQLRKI
-3996 DVTDCLII
+3996 NVTDCAIGTVL
-4004 AVNLK
+4004 LK
-4009 SALKDAAQQTEK
+4009 GTSSQLTVLCAGMPNSKAQGQK
-4021 VMTED
+4021 V
-4026 EALAALRTQLEIV
+4026 I
-4039 PAVSNEEII
+4039 
-4048 KLLTYVDIT
+4048 IT
-4057 ALSQSRKQTD
+4057 A
-4067 VTLMNKI
+4067 
-4074 VARGIT
+4074 
-4080 SADVLKA
+4080 
-4087 KEAAESSRTINIATR
+4087 
-4102 NGRVSTR
+4102 
-4109 TEASLTTKLTSLCVG
+4109 
-4124 APNRMS
+4124 
-4130 GQRVP
+4130 
-4135 VKVYDKKWFTR
+4135 YDKSWFNR
-4146 WDEWKDWPE
+4146 WDEWKEWPE
-4155 NKHTTYMVYYDEAND
+4155 NKHTTYMRYIDDNGKTVPYDSEADMN
-4170 ETVEYDESLEKE
+4170 VEV
-4182 IEEITK
+4182 ITE
-4188 DDAAMRAAMGENLYG
+4188 DDRKLRAAMGETFY
-4203 SLKEKLNPDSRALH
+4203 KYMKDKLRPDSLGYRALH

-4223 FTELNCAY
+4223 LTEINCAY

-4246 LKVVNAEANELK
+4246 LKVVNAEGNELK

-4299 KNILSKAYS
+4299 KDILSRAYS

-4315 VLNKIIGPTDLVLG
+4315 VVNKIIGPTELVLG

-4341 TADKEISVAACT
+4341 TADKEISVGSCT

-4358 YGGKSIKLCSAKIGV
+4358 YGGKSIKLRSDKIGV

-4395 VFGAAD
+4395 VFSTAD

-4435 AALQVVN
+4435 QALQVVN

-4468 WNGDVPQGPYL
+4468 WNGDVPQGPYFD
-4479 KDALDTYNLH
+4479 KVLDTFNLH

-4529 LQTLDCAN
+4529 LQTLDCTDKKVN
-4537 MGVTDLGIV
+4537 DLGV
-4546 MDYLPVVTTV
+4546 MLKYMPMALVVKAP
-4556 NAAGNSF
+4556 NNSF
-4563 GTLDIK
+4563 ASLKIEKHSNLGHLDL
-4569 KSGQLSLLDISD
+4569 SGNTSLRSMAMECVA
-4581 NSKLRNFSTKMK
+4581 T
-4593 AVQMKLNNSYINQ
+4593 QMLLNDAYVNQ
-4606 AIFDAATANAGTL
+4606 AIFDVAALRSYSVLN
-4619 EIDGNGGTQLLTLNV
+4619 IDGNGGTQLLTLNDN
-4634 IPAQSSSSFGKV
+4634 STNLLK
-4646 QTVQLSK
+4646 T

-4661 YLDITKCSLDLLE
+4661 MLDIAKCSLNSLH
-4674 FGGARLKFP
+4674 FGGARLQFP
-4683 ANLSSVS
+4683 ANLSSVA
-4690 IRNLELERSSVME
+4690 INDIELERSSVME

-4733 NVKAGYESFVKT
+4733 NVKTGYDSFVKT
-4745 NFYDG
+4745 NFYDA
-4750 VNDALAAGITDDRYI
+4750 VNGLLAGGITDERYI
-4765 PSYCKSI
+4765 PSFCKS
-4772 VALAINGAIPKGD
+4772 VLALALNGAIPKGD

-4807 KKLHAALGTAMT
+4807 KKLHAALGTALT
-4819 EYLRKELV
+4819 ENLRKQLV

-4840 LTTLDAN
+4840 LTTLDAS
-4847 GGSFVDPTTALKYMP
+4847 GYTFVDPTTTLGFMP
-4862 KLKTLLAEYNG
+4862 KLKTLITEYHDFESLN
-4873 FTSIDIS
+4873 IS
-4880 NHPVVMDKLL
+4880 NHPVVMDKLVI
-4890 LDSNPYLTT
+4890 DSNPYFTT

-4909 IHLSY
+4909 INLSY
-4914 SSISNSLLTS
+4914 SNISNTILTN
-4924 ALYACSGTV
+4924 ALNVCSGTV

-4942 LLTLNTTNKAS
+4942 LLTLNTTYKAS

-4967 CNLNTLKFG
+4967 CNFNTLKFG

-4988 CKVSNL
+4988 CKVNNL

-5040 TGNATKDKALNE
+5040 TGSATKDKALNE
-5052 SSQIKAINA
+5052 SSQVKAINA
-5061 LLINGKTVATSLL
+5061 LLVNGNTVATSLL
-5074 NEVNGYLHNAVK
+5074 NEVNSYLHNAVK

>member
-1 MIKRRLFS
+1 MIKRRLLS
-9 LVALVCM
+9 LVS
-16 LICAGD
+16 LICLLLCAGS
-22 ALAQVTVTVQRKM
+22 ALAQVNVQVQSRQ
-35 NPLPAQGGVYMSD
+35 NPLPAQGGIYMTD
-48 PGRFFNVMLT
+48 PGRFFNIVLT
-58 NTSSSE
+58 NNSASE

-77 IESNVDIWP
+77 IENGVDIWP
-86 NGDSYLA
+86 NGDSFLA
-93 TSAQRTMPVYI
+93 VMASRTMPTYI
-104 PLQAGQ
+104 PLQPGQ

-122 FSQYDAGTET
+122 FRQYDGGTEMY
-132 FGGGFL
+132 GGGQL
-138 YDMFQGGANSG
+138 YDVFTGGANDG
-149 VFGLLP
+149 AFGLLP
-155 EGHYGIKITAKT
+155 EGHYGMKITAKT
-167 NFTDFNDPGDFLGEG
+167 NFTEYNDPGEVLGEG
-182 ICFFDICYNANPP
+182 YCYFDICYNAKAP
-195 SFNNITYIND
+195 SFNNIEYLNNNNTY
-205 SYEGSS
+205 ES
-211 GFVNHNGY
+211 GFVEHGGY
-219 YTAYFPTSNPRFSWS
+219 YTAYFPTSNPRFSWT

-239 YSGLTV
+239 ATGLSV
-245 TRQFIYDFRIY
+245 KRQFLYDFRIY
-256 QLTEGQEPSD
+256 QLANNQEPSD
-266 ATLQNAPIAFEQ
+266 ATLHNGVIAFEQ

-286 FVPYNVVAALKR
+286 FVPYNVVAQLKR

-308 TARSLVA
+308 TARTLVSDA
-315 DSSNPNY
+315 SNPNY
-322 TLLGNGGKS
+322 TIIENGGKS
-331 EMIVL
+331 EMILL
-336 LMEDSGLGSGA
+336 LMEDSGIGGG
-347 EDGDIVVD
+347 EDSDIIVD

-362 INVTISTK
+362 INVTINTK

-535 GKFYFT
+535 GKYYFT

-555 HNDVRLFPI
+555 HNDVRLFPL
-564 IHYFENSTQEDEVA
+564 IHYFENPTQEDEVA
-578 YAGDCFTTERLDL
+578 YVGDCFTPERLDL
-591 PPLEIGSGKERS
+591 PPLAIESGKERS
-603 LTDEEVDMYFGGFEK
+603 LTDEEVDMYFGGFDQ

-643 TNQAR
+643 INQAR

-715 KITLTNLTDEN
+715 KITLTNLTDED
-726 MQLIPGITY
+726 MELIPGITY

-766 VLDRAFLKQYCGDE
+766 VLDRAFLKKYCGDE
-780 TAVRYNHS
+780 TAVRFNHS
-788 TGESEKDFTDFDEII
+788 TGEKEEAFTDFDEII
-803 TIEDANKMKF
+803 TTEDANKMKF
-813 ILVDAISLETFEE
+813 ILVDAIDLEIFEK
-826 YEDMLSQETLD
+826 YEEMISQETLD
-837 QRSEMITVATQACEF
+837 QRSEMITVATQAYEF
-852 WADPNIQLYD
+852 WADPNLQLYD

-940 QMSDEY
+940 QMNDEY

-955 FFKVFEKED
+955 FFKVIEKED
-964 GTQERVD
+964 GTQERLD
-971 YNIFNIDRDVTLDPE
+971 YNVFNIDRDVTLDPE

-996 NPDFLE
+996 NPDFLQ
-1002 ATGTTLDKFTVGS
+1002 ATGTTLDKFIVGS
-1015 GKLDFQVSPTER
+1015 GKLEFQVSPTER

-1098 VTIPAGETKLLT
+1098 VTIPPGETTLLT

-1230 LTTEEKKVNLRL
+1230 LTTDEKKVNLRL
-1242 TFNDRYFIDKPDS
+1242 TFNDKYFIDKPDS
-1255 LITLGSEDKLELTA
+1255 LITLGSEDKLELTG
-1269 EQLNNICGYDIYSY
+1269 ESLNNICGYDIYSY

-1295 ILSEKPAAS
+1295 ILSEKPSAS
-1304 ELEMK
+1304 ELDMK

-1330 NVYSVDSVSVCDTVF
+1330 NVYSVDSVSVCDTIF

-1498 DKDMKCPATIQLA
+1498 DKDMRCPATIQLA

-1550 SPDEFLPSTGSLGLV
+1550 SPDEFLPKTGSLGLV

-1599 WKDGEF
+1599 WKDGDF

-1639 LTALIADKEDWYGT
+1639 LTAFIADKEDWYGT

-1663 APGFTFSVTGAETG
+1663 APGFTFCVTGAETG
-1677 IVLDRSKKKTPAG
+1677 IVLDRSKKKTPTG

-1735 ELNDDGKTRAEIS
+1735 ELDDAGKTRAEIS

-1760 MSVSVDS
+1760 MNVSVDS

-1821 GDDEGDEKK
+1821 GDDEGGEKK
-1830 DGESGEKKK
+1830 DGDSGEKKK

-1906 ELCLD
+1906 ELRLD
-1911 GEVAIKCGEGID
+1911 GEVAIKCGENID

-1932 GMRFANF
+1932 DMRFANF
-1939 KDEEKKTDKS
+1939 KDEEEKTDKS
-1949 PDSKK
+1949 PDSKQ

-1985 KGDFWGGF
+1985 GGDFWGGF
-1993 PLVLDGISM
+1993 PFVLDGISM

-2043 DKMDISY
+2043 DNMDISY
-2050 REVEFNDMHVEGSFG
+2050 RGVEFNDMHVEGSFG
-2065 GMVSISGDLTVKDEL
+2065 GMVSISGDFTVKDEL

-2089 DGDEK
+2089 DGDKK

-2103 AGKMKGFDAKLTL
+2103 AGKMKGFDAQLTI

-2155 GYFLVD
+2155 GYFLAS
-2161 ADIPP
+2161 ADIPA

-2263 PDSDKGLINSKIT
+2263 PDSDEGLINSKIT

-2288 AQEKKSKTADEIAAD
+2288 AEEKKTKTADEIAAD
-2303 AERRKE
+2303 AEKRKE
-2309 EHKLFRLSITM
+2309 EHRLFRLSITM

-2335 YQVANPMVGL
+2335 YQVVNPMVGL
-2345 EEFDQKHADAENQG
+2345 EEFDQKKADAENQG
-2359 DKNNSSSSAGSAESK
+2359 DQNNSSSSAGSAESK

-2379 GASASMSLE
+2379 NAGASIALE
-2388 LEIREYP
+2388 LEVRNYP

-2409 DENKRCRI
+2409 DESKRCRI

-2426 TEPVGLW
+2426 NEPIGLW
-2433 AKLYANAYLC
+2433 AKQYANMYLC

-2455 ALPEKVVEALGM
+2455 PLPEKVVEALGM

-2484 ARQQTMKGGPAGNIN
+2484 ARQQTMKGGPAGDIN
-2499 GGIMMGAAI
+2499 GGVMVGAAI
-2508 GAEIGCNAIFCYADV
+2508 GAEIGCNAVFCYANV

-2532 LKQYSN
+2532 LKQYKN
-2538 GVPCKDGGR
+2538 GIQCTDGRR

-2558 QFYAMLKGEL
+2558 QVYAMLKGEL
-2568 GLMIDLWIF
+2568 GLMLDLWIF
-2577 EGKVPF
+2577 KGKVPL

-2593 GGFPNPTYVYG
+2593 GGFPNPTWVYG
-2604 RLRAKASLLGGL
+2604 RLRAKGSVLGGL
-2616 IKLSSTIEM
+2616 IKFSSTIEM
-2625 KAGKVCIPDMG
+2625 KAGKVCVPEMG

-2648 QPGDEDIERGWSEKM
+2648 QPGDEDIENGWSEKNLA
-2663 KTSCYGKSTFTTNMK
+2663 SCYGKSTFTTNMK
-2678 IGEVLTLV
+2678 IGKVLTLV
-2686 DENETMDRAG
+2686 DEKATMERAG
-2696 MGNEVSNVLRKYV
+2696 MGEEVNNVLRKYV

-2722 ESDPTNDERD
+2722 DSDPTNDERD
-2732 TKCADTYV
+2732 RKCADTYV
-2740 THINPTYD
+2740 THVNPSYD
-2748 HENYQIVT
+2748 QENYELKL
-2756 GSLEPNTLYRI
+2756 GSLQENTLYRV

-2780 PVDPIYKDKSTNY
+2780 PVDPIYQDKSTNY
-2793 EKKSKPYEDKRYV
+2793 EKKSRPYEDVRYV
-2806 YFRTGE
+2806 YFRTGGLSE
-2812 PSDDIN
+2812 NIMDDVVASI
-2818 DEVMGFVPNQGFTC
+2818 PNNAVFTQ
-2832 TLDNVVQPSFMEE
+2832 TLDNVAQPSFMEMHE
-2845 HQRSDYWSNPD
+2845 RDDYWKNPD
-2856 YEFLASVKVRD
+2856 HEFIANIKVYD
-2867 EETGLFVLPD
+2867 ETTGQYVFPD
-2877 APQGLRKGQTSQFE
+2877 APKGLRKGQVSE
-2891 NLRVVEV
+2891 YDNLSVVEL
-2898 VEQGVDED
+2898 VEQGTDEN
-2906 GNEFKY
+2906 GNTFKF
-2912 ATVMLEK
+2912 ATVTLNK
-2919 PLPENY
+2919 PVPTKY
-2925 FEKDRTYRFE
+2925 FEKGKKYRFE
-2935 IQRINSAQIDAYIS
+2935 IQRIDRAQVDAYIS

-2957 IMALTEEDMADY
+2957 IMALTDADKADY

-2983 DSKAGDETFN
+2983 DSKAGDETVN

-3006 EAKYGDNEAEQRMKE
+3006 SELYGENEAEQRMKE
-3021 YKEQLKQN
+3021 YKEQLRSN
-3029 SSGFSEVVYTH
+3029 SSAFTEVVYTNE
-3040 DYTYNGYKSFADYV
+3040 YTYNGYKTFQEFISNTADNGNWMGNETTHIYCKV
-3054 KNVTW
+3054 KGANLT
-3059 GDSYKDLDVPIR
+3059 GKDTR
-3071 NERTFPVGIVYK
+3071 ST
-3083 VNDIK
+3083 
-3088 MTGTETMKNN
+3088 N
-3098 PYYRLNFWHSTATL
+3098 PYYALNYWHSTVAL
-3112 THAPKYDFCELPFDQ
+3112 VDAPAYDFCSLKFDE
-3127 CQGEYGT
+3127 CQYKENTST
-3134 GITFTATYP
+3134 GITFTS
-3143 EHRKH
+3143 KH
-3148 NTNNGATMSDRKY
+3148 DWLRNGYRNGATMRNY
-3161 EESYNPKYS
+3161 E
-3170 GRWIRLAY
+3170 Y
-3178 EGTGNLS
+3178 EKWHS
-3185 THLHQQ
+3185 
-3191 VWYPLKDDAWL
+3191 PLKGTRWYSYDEIVPYLRSSHLYSSISYSYAKGAYRIFTDICDALKSDAWAAESFESGMKLHFQNYSIKNSDKLTSFDDAAENGYM
-3202 VEKFEEVL
+3202 VDGGYKQIQDMSARKF
-3210 VAASTKLKKL
+3210 
-3220 HDGVEDYQKGKYNYP
+3220 
-3235 DYTGHATNGSSV
+3235 
-3247 QSLIIESYRLNSIYY
+3247 
-3262 PRTIHVYPQY
+3262 VYPTRVY
-3272 DNVKPESNIS
+3272 FPE
-3282 DGEGSGFISMPH
+3282 
-3294 WQLGLIYAAD
+3294 WQIGLIYAAD
-3304 YPGTY
+3304 HPGKY
-3309 GLTAANC
+3309 GLTSTNSERAGC
-3316 SRGATAD
+3316 VGASGAYNYMNGTYSTFND
-3323 KIASNILIGKEP
+3323 EDFLKRIKDITVYL
-3335 RFMANNFLSRV
+3335 RF
-3346 DDIEVTLRYN
+3346 N
-3356 DAYNIA
+3356 DGYNIA
-3362 AVSSN
+3362 EVDGTGGTVSPTN
-3367 SDGNLS
+3367 
-3373 LYGVRP
+3373 YGVRP
-3379 STSAQRS
+3379 STSAARTALITS
-3386 AILKWKGGKAG
+3386 AVSFSSDYYGWNSSVG
-3397 DNGTVNMNIAE
+3397 DYSVAAE
-3408 NEYVHIADP
+3408 EYVLIADSV
-3417 AMRSLLCAYYDKS
+3417 MRYKLIELYDKDK
-3430 PRDGKLHVDE
+3430 DGNLHVNE
-3440 MNAITEL
+3440 MAAIDSLAIDYSEWYL
-3447 SINYKGTYATFDGKK
+3447 LRGPESC
-3462 VHITSLEALRNMPNL
+3462 VHITSLDALRNMPNL
-3477 ERLKIYDVEKG
+3477 KHLRIENVVFRYSINSTAHKSYKKFLDKYADLSFYDLPGLKSLEIYDFQEC
-3488 EGSAE
+3488 
-3493 SINKFEKMNKTLSF
+3493 NTLDMR
-3507 NGNPKL
+3507 GNPE
-3513 KRLELVHWYSLD
+3513 LETLIFDPRSSSQREKPINAYMSLD
-3525 TLDLRPNRELE
+3525 YTSGQGNLR
-3536 ELYYDCRPYDSTTE
+3536 
-3550 DGFVKLDGY
+3550 KLDVTSNTKLRKLVVLFSELGY
-3559 AEPIIKYGKLS
+3559 DTPLS
-3570 CVLIND
+3570 RAV
-3576 CKRLRHLKIVN
+3576 
-3587 GTLTGESQSIN
+3587 
-3598 LKNMPQL
+3598 
-3605 DSLDLR
+3605 DLR
-3611 YNRISDVY
+3611 YNTALEELDLRLN
-3619 IRESYLLDD
+3619 YLTNLNLEDNN
-3628 LSKVKLGW
+3628 KLT
-3636 QRVED
+3636 QRTTFLGYQIYENTD
-3641 KDMSLSKNVDG
+3641 GKKNEQRFKE
-3652 LYTHNYIKNRVR
+3652 LNARV
-3664 SFISAKNGTNVINYN
+3664 FFEYVG
-3679 GDNYKV
+3679 GDNSSSGENYKV
-3685 ELRSVDDAA
+3685 NFKRNNDVLGNRP
-3694 DFGAEDLDS
+3694 EDLDPQ
-3703 VLLNHLL
+3703 LWKAL
-3710 KKAGCEVEKLREWT
+3710 KELSGNDRFEDLYTEEQVRKWAI
-3724 VKQTTLDI
+3724 KQTTLDL
-3732 SGVGVSSVKNLWNWM
+3732 SGYKIKSIEYLENWV
-3747 PALVELNASDNNL
+3747 PALEEINLNNNEL
-3760 KELDVAA
+3760 KELDLTV
-3767 FSKLEKLNA
+3767 FGYIKKVSA
-3776 SNNSIRTFNVR
+3776 SNNSIRTFDVR
-3787 PENSIKELVLNNN
+3787 QKNEITELVVNNN
-3800 ELQALPLEMLTKLTR
+3800 ELGSLPIDLLPNLVR
-3815 LECNRNAIEVMYLNS
+3815 LECSNNSLEVLYVNVCPKIEY
-3830 MPGLLVLDCSGNRLT
+3830 LDCSGNLLT
-3845 ELYMDKLVNL
+3845 ELVMDKLINL
-3855 TTLKC
+3855 KSLIC
-3860 SNNAFEEGKLV
+3860 SNNM
-3871 LPSGVN
+3871 
-3877 LQVLEAENALTGIS
+3877 
-3891 QLNLSAMNRL
+3891 LSHKNFVMPA
-3901 TRLNLSN
+3901 
-3908 NANLRYVYL
+3908 NANLNTFEAANALNGVKELDLRSMTNLQKLDVSHNASLKRLLLYYL
-3917 SSTPVNLQYID
+3917 LTNLQY
-3928 LHDCKNLMT
+3928 LYAHDCPALSTIAHDSDDTGYAIRLMKLNYST
-3937 LWQGYRNGT
+3937 SVR
-3946 TGFNLV
+3946 
-3952 GSDEAPSYG
+3952 YG
-3961 CHFRS
+3961 IV
-3966 LREIDLSGC
+3966 EMDLSNCPSLYIQG
-3975 QKLMIHE
+3975 LL
-3982 ITYDETEYPELRKI
+3982 YDLKNYPQLRKI
-3996 DVTDCLII
+3996 NVTDCAIGTVL
-4004 AVNLK
+4004 LK
-4009 SALKDAAQQTEK
+4009 GTPSQLTVLCAGMPNSKVQGQK
-4021 VMTED
+4021 VM
-4026 EALAALRTQLEIV
+4026 
-4039 PAVSNEEII
+4039 
-4048 KLLTYVDIT
+4048 IT
-4057 ALSQSRKQTD
+4057 A
-4067 VTLMNKI
+4067 
-4074 VARGIT
+4074 
-4080 SADVLKA
+4080 
-4087 KEAAESSRTINIATR
+4087 
-4102 NGRVSTR
+4102 
-4109 TEASLTTKLTSLCVG
+4109 
-4124 APNRMS
+4124 
-4130 GQRVP
+4130 
-4135 VKVYDKKWFTR
+4135 YDKSWFNR
-4146 WDEWKDWPE
+4146 WDEWKEWPE
-4155 NKHTTYMVYYDEAND
+4155 NKHTTYMRYIDDNGKTVPYDSEADKN
-4170 ETVEYDESLEKE
+4170 VEA
-4182 IEEITK
+4182 ITE
-4188 DDAAMRAAMGENLYG
+4188 DDRKLRAAMGETFY
-4203 SLKEKLNPDSRALH
+4203 KYMKDKLRPDSLGYRALH

-4223 FTELNCAY
+4223 LTEINCAY

-4246 LKVVNAEANELK
+4246 LKVVNAEGNELK

-4273 SNNPVLEKLVLKK
+4273 SNNPVLEKLDIAKAVK
-4286 KVGWLNLSNSYVD
+4286 WLNISNSFVD
-4299 KNILSKAYS
+4299 NDILDAALRASKAGNLIVERTTGPS
-4308 ALHNGTL
+4308 ALTYNEGAVSDKGGVT
-4315 VLNKIIGPTDLVLG
+4315 IIGNGKELNVL
-4329 SINYSPAEISMV
+4329 YSEASE
-4341 TADKEISVAACT
+4341 
-4353 SSVFT
+4353 FRF
-4358 YGGKSIKLCSAKIGV
+4358 GGKSLKFNSHKDGRVAY
-4373 KVSSCYR
+4373 VSNMKRLY
-4380 IGKLQLDDSNGPVEL
+4380 LVTTEEPVEL
-4395 VFGAAD
+4395 IFGTAD
-4401 VALKWINE
+4401 MALLWINK
-4409 WIDYNE
+4409 WLDDNN
-4415 GRKFTMRVDTGD
+4415 GAKFTMTVNTDNSEID
-4427 TEKDNTIN
+4427 TEFNN
-4435 AALQVVN
+4435 QLNVVN
-4442 EVTKSGSV
+4442 SVTKNGGV
-4450 NINAQMKT
+4450 NITSQMKT
-4458 VANNLILKYV
+4458 IANNLILKYA
-4468 WNGDVPQGPYL
+4468 WEGKIPQGVL
-4479 KDALDTYNLH
+4479 FNSVLDTYDLH

-4529 LQTLDCAN
+4529 LQTLDCTDKKVN
-4537 MGVTDLGIV
+4537 DLGV
-4546 MDYLPVVTTV
+4546 MLKYMPMVLVVKAP
-4556 NAAGNSF
+4556 NSSFASLKIEKHSNLGHLDLSGN
-4563 GTLDIK
+4563 T
-4569 KSGQLSLLDISD
+4569 SLRSMAMECVA
-4581 NSKLRNFSTKMK
+4581 T
-4593 AVQMKLNNSYINQ
+4593 QMLLNDAYVNQ
-4606 AIFDAATANAGTL
+4606 AIFDVAALRTYSVLN
-4619 EIDGNGGTQLLTLNV
+4619 IDGNGGTQLLTLNDN
-4634 IPAQSSSSFGKV
+4634 STNLLK
-4646 QTVQLSK
+4646 T

-4661 YLDITKCSLDLLE
+4661 MLDIATCSLNSLH
-4674 FGGARLKFP
+4674 FGGARLQFP
-4683 ANLSSVS
+4683 ANLSSVA
-4690 IRNLELERSSVME
+4690 INDIELERSSVME

-4733 NVKAGYESFVKT
+4733 NVKTGYDSFVKT
-4745 NFYDG
+4745 NFYDA
-4750 VNDALAAGITDDRYI
+4750 VNGLLAGGITDDRYI
-4765 PSYCKSI
+4765 PTCCKS
-4772 VALAINGAIPKGD
+4772 VLALALNGAIPKGD

-4819 EYLRKELV
+4819 EYLKKELV

-4873 FTSIDIS
+4873 FESLNIS
-4880 NHPVVMDKLL
+4880 NHPIVMDKLL
-4890 LDSNPYLTT
+4890 LDSNPYFTT

-4933 YVYGNYGPQ
+4933 YVYGNSGPQ
-4942 LLTLNTTNKAS
+4942 LLTLNTTYNAS

-4976 GSRLWFAGDLAA
+4976 GSRLWFDGDLAA

-5015 VALSVIQKIATG
+5015 VALSVIQKIATR

-5032 VKVKIVFS
+5032 VKVKIVFN

-5052 SSQIKAINA
+5052 SNQIKAINS
-5061 LLINGKTVATSLL
+5061 LLMNGKTITTSLL
-5074 NEVNGYLHNAVK
+5074 NEVNGCLHNAVK
-5086 NNILPAGSTYVAPA
+5086 NNILPAGSTYVIPA

-5106 SFGRVL
+5106 SFSRVL

>member
-1 MIKRRLFS
+1 MIKRRLLS
-9 LVALVCM
+9 LVS
-16 LICAGD
+16 LICLLLCAGS
-22 ALAQVTVTVQRKM
+22 ALAQVSVQVQSRQ
-35 NPLPAQGGVYMSD
+35 NPLPAQGGIYMTD
-48 PGRFFNVMLT
+48 PGRFFNIVLT
-58 NTSSSE
+58 NNSASE

-77 IESNVDIWP
+77 IENGVDIWP
-86 NGDSYLA
+86 NGDSFLA
-93 TSAQRTMPVYI
+93 VMASRTMPTYI
-104 PLQAGQ
+104 PLQPGQ

-122 FSQYDAGTET
+122 FRQYDGGTEMY
-132 FGGGFL
+132 GGGQL
-138 YDMFQGGANSG
+138 YEVFTGGANDG
-149 VFGLLP
+149 AFGLLP
-155 EGHYGIKITAKT
+155 EGHYGMKITAKT
-167 NFTDFNDPGDFLGEG
+167 NFTEYNDPGEVLGEG
-182 ICFFDICYNANPP
+182 YCYFDICYNAKAP
-195 SFNNITYIND
+195 SFNNIEYLNNNNTY
-205 SYEGSS
+205 ES
-211 GFVNHNGY
+211 GFVEQGGY
-219 YTAYFPTSNPRFSWS
+219 YTAYFPTSNPRFSWT

-239 YSGLTV
+239 ATGLSV
-245 TRQFIYDFRIY
+245 KRQFLYDFRIY
-256 QLTEGQEPSD
+256 QLANNQEPSD
-266 ATLQNAPIAFEQ
+266 ATLHNGVIAFEQ

-286 FVPYNVVAALKR
+286 FVPYNVVAELKR

-308 TARSLVA
+308 TARTLVSDA
-315 DSSNPNY
+315 SNPNY
-322 TLLGNGGKS
+322 TIIENGGKS
-331 EMIVL
+331 EMILL
-336 LMEDSGLGSGA
+336 LMEDSGIGGG
-347 EDGDIVVD
+347 EDSDIIVD

-362 INVTISTK
+362 INVTINTK

-448 GGYDIDYDVIAFK
+448 GDYDIDYDVIAFK

-535 GKFYFT
+535 GKYYFT

-555 HNDVRLFPI
+555 HNDVRLFPF
-564 IHYFENSTQEDEVA
+564 IHYFENPTQEDEVA
-578 YAGDCFTTERLDL
+578 YVGDCFTPERLDL
-591 PPLEIGSGKERS
+591 PPLAIESGKERS
-603 LTDEEVDMYFGGFEK
+603 LTDEEVDMYFGGFDQ

-643 TNQAR
+643 INQAR

-715 KITLTNLTDEN
+715 KITLTNLTDED
-726 MQLIPGITY
+726 MELIPGITY
-735 EEREIDDVTYSY
+735 EGREIDDVTYSY

-755 PSFILPAGETM
+755 PSFILPASETM

-780 TAVRYNHS
+780 TAVRFNHS
-788 TGESEKDFTDFDEII
+788 TGEKEEAFTDFDEII
-803 TIEDANKMKF
+803 TTEDANKMKF
-813 ILVDAISLETFEE
+813 ILVDAISLNTFEV

-837 QRSEMITVATQACEF
+837 QRSELITVATQACEF
-852 WADPNIQLYD
+852 WADPNIKLYD
-862 LNVYIELKKN
+862 LNVYLEFKKSS
-872 PMPCNPRAYLTKP
+872 MPCNPRAYLTKP

-890 VWLENTSDETIQM
+890 VWLENTSDEPIQM

-915 DTTYLCGSYRDED
+915 DTTYLCGSYRDEN
-928 IPILTVEPGPKK
+928 IPTITVEPGPKK
-940 QMSDEY
+940 QMNDEY

-1002 ATGTTLDKFTVGS
+1002 ATGTTLDKFIVGS

-1098 VTIPAGETKLLT
+1098 VTIPPGETKLLT

-1128 ARVDGYDEKPI
+1128 ARVNGYDEKPI

-1213 DVYFE
+1213 DDYFE

-1242 TFNDRYFIDKPDS
+1242 TFNDKYFIDKPDS

-1330 NVYSVDSVSVCDTVF
+1330 NVYSVDSVSVCDTIF

-1550 SPDEFLPSTGSLGLV
+1550 SPDEFLPKTGSLGLV

-1599 WKDGEF
+1599 WKDGDF

-1615 LPFDELM
+1615 LPYDELM

-1639 LTALIADKEDWYGT
+1639 LTAFIADKEDWYAT
-1653 IKMDDFQSTR
+1653 VKMDDFQSTR

-1677 IVLDRSKKKTPAG
+1677 IVLDRSKKKTPED

-1721 FYFQKLGC
+1721 FYFEKLGC

-1735 ELNDDGKTRAEIS
+1735 ELDDAGKTRAEIS

-1760 MSVSVDS
+1760 MNVSVDS

-1821 GDDEGDEKK
+1821 GDDEGGEKK
-1830 DGESGEKKK
+1830 DGDSGEKKK

-1906 ELCLD
+1906 ELRLD
-1911 GEVAIKCGEGID
+1911 GEVAIKCSENID

-1932 GMRFANF
+1932 DMRFANF
-1939 KDEEKKTDKS
+1939 KDEEEKTDKS
-1949 PDSKK
+1949 PDSKQ

-1985 KGDFWGGF
+1985 GGEFWGGF

-2050 REVEFNDMHVEGSFG
+2050 RNVEFNDMHVEGSFG

-2080 KGGNEAEKA
+2080 KGGNEEKN
-2089 DGDEK
+2089 
-2094 ESEQGEDPD
+2094 SEGGEQKQEEGGEDSD
-2103 AGKMKGFDAKLTL
+2103 AGKMKGFDAKLTI

-2155 GYFLVD
+2155 GYFLAD
-2161 ADIPP
+2161 AEIAP

-2263 PDSDKGLINSKIT
+2263 PDSDEGLINSKIT

-2288 AQEKKSKTADEIAAD
+2288 AEEKKTKTADEIAAD
-2303 AERRKE
+2303 AEKRKE

-2345 EEFDQKHADAENQG
+2345 EEFDQKKADAENQG
-2359 DKNNSSSSAGSAESK
+2359 DQNNSSSSAGSAESK

-2388 LEIREYP
+2388 LEIRNYP
-2395 SLGKSYWHL
+2395 SLGKSFWHL

-2409 DENKRCRI
+2409 DESKRCRI

-2484 ARQQTMKGGPAGNIN
+2484 ARQQTMKGGPAGDIN

-2508 GAEIGCNAIFCYADV
+2508 GAEIGCNAVFCYANV

-2532 LKQYSN
+2532 LKQYAK

-2577 EGKVPF
+2577 EGKVPL

-2604 RLRAKASLLGGL
+2604 RLRAKGSVLGGL
-2616 IKLSSTIEM
+2616 IKFNSTIEM

-2648 QPGDEDIERGWSEKM
+2648 QPGDEDIEMGWSEKNLA
-2663 KTSCYGKSTFTTNMK
+2663 SCYGKSTFTTNMK

-2696 MGNEVSNVLRKYV
+2696 MGDEVNNVLRKYV
-2709 FYLDDQF
+2709 FYIDDNF
-2716 EVKKYD
+2716 EMAVYD
-2722 ESDPTNDERD
+2722 DSDATNDDRN
-2732 TKCADTYV
+2732 TKRAPISV

-2780 PVDPIYKDKSTNY
+2780 YIDPIYEKDG
-2793 EKKSKPYEDKRYV
+2793 KKESRPYEDVRYV
-2806 YFRTGE
+2806 YFRTGGLSE
-2812 PSDDIN
+2812 DIN
-2818 DEVMGFVPNQGFTC
+2818 EEVMGFVPNQGFTC

-2919 PLPENY
+2919 PLPEKY

-2935 IQRINSAQIDAYIS
+2935 IQRINSAQVDAYIS

-2957 IMALTEEDMADY
+2957 IMAMTEEDMANY
-2969 EAQLDAMDAAIAEG
+2969 ESELAAMDAAIAEG
-2983 DSKAGDETFN
+2983 DSKAGDETVN

-3040 DYTYNGYKSFADYV
+3040 DYTYNGYKSFTDYV

-3071 NERTFPVGIVYK
+3071 HERTFPVGVVYK

-3112 THAPKYDFCELPFDQ
+3112 TRAPKYDFCELPFDQ

-3134 GITFTATYP
+3134 GITFTASYP

-3178 EGTGNLS
+3178 EGTGNLN
-3185 THLHQQ
+3185 THLHKQ
-3191 VWYPLKDDAWL
+3191 VWNPLSDDAWM

-3210 VAASTKLKKL
+3210 VAASTPLKKL
-3220 HDGVEDYQKGKYNYP
+3220 HDGVKDYQKGKDYYP
-3235 DYTGHATNGSSV
+3235 DFTAYATSASSV
-3247 QSLIIESYRLNSIYY
+3247 QSFITESHTLNSVYY
-3262 PRTIHVYPQY
+3262 PRMIKVYPIY
-3272 DNVKPESNIS
+3272 DNKPGSPG
-3282 DGEGSGFISMPH
+3282 GELSGIISMPH

-3316 SRGATAD
+3316 SRGATAN

-3367 SDGNLS
+3367 SNGNLS

-3386 AILKWKGGKAG
+3386 AILKWKGGEAG
-3397 DNGTVNMNIAE
+3397 DNGTVNINIAE

-3417 AMRSLLCAYYDKS
+3417 AMRSLLLAYYDKS
-3430 PRDGKLHVDE
+3430 PKDGKLHVDE

-3447 SINYKGTYATFDGKK
+3447 SINYSKTYTTFDGKK
-3462 VHITSLEALRNMPNL
+3462 VHITSLDALRNMPNL

-3488 EGSAE
+3488 EGTAE

-3513 KRLELVHWYSLD
+3513 KRLELVHWYALD
-3525 TLDLRPNRELE
+3525 TLDLRPNQELE

-3550 DGFVKLDGY
+3550 DGFVKIDGY
-3559 AEPIIKYGKLS
+3559 AEPILRNGRLS
-3570 CVLIND
+3570 NVLINN
-3576 CKRLRHLKIVN
+3576 CKKLRHLKIVN

-3605 DSLDLR
+3605 ESLDLR

-3619 IRESYLLDD
+3619 IRESYQLDD

-3641 KDMSLSKNVDG
+3641 KDISYKKNVDG

-3679 GDNYKV
+3679 SDNYKV

-3694 DFGAEDLDS
+3694 NFGAEDLDS

-3710 KKAGCEVEKLREWT
+3710 KKAECEVEKLREWT

-3732 SGVGVSSVKNLWNWM
+3732 SGLGVNSVKNLWNWM

-3767 FSKLEKLNA
+3767 FAKLEKLNA

-3800 ELQALPLEMLTKLTR
+3800 ELQALPLDWLTKLTR

-3830 MPGLLVLDCSGNRLT
+3830 MPGLLVLDCSANRLT

-3871 LPSGVN
+3871 LPVGVN
-3877 LQVLEAENALTGIS
+3877 MKVFEAENALTGMSEI
-3891 QLNLSAMNRL
+3891 NLSAMNRL
-3901 TRLNLSN
+3901 ERLNLSN
-3908 NANLRYVYL
+3908 NENLRDVYV
-3917 SSTPVNLQYID
+3917 SSTPTTLQYID
-3928 LHDCKNLMT
+3928 LHGCENLRK
-3937 LWQGYRNGT
+3937 LWQGYRSGT

-3952 GSDEAPSYG
+3952 GSDKAPNYG
-3961 CHFRS
+3961 CHLPA

-3975 QKLMIHE
+3975 KILMINE
-3982 ITYDETEYPELRKI
+3982 ITYDETDYPELRKI
-3996 DVTDCLII
+3996 NVTDCRVI

-4057 ALSQSRKQTD
+4057 SLSQSRKQTD
-4067 VTLMNKI
+4067 VALMNKI
-4074 VARGIT
+4074 AARGIT
-4080 SADVLKA
+4080 GADVLEA
-4087 KEAAESSRTINIATR
+4087 KEAAESSRTINTAAR

-4109 TEASLTTKLTSLCVG
+4109 TVASSATKLTSLCVG
-4124 APNRMS
+4124 APNRMA

-4135 VKVYDKKWFTR
+4135 VTVYDKKWFTR

-4155 NKHTTYMVYYDEAND
+4155 NKHTTYMVYYDEANN

-4203 SLKEKLNPDSRALH
+4203 HLKEKLSPDSRALH

-4258 EINLTDMPELDSLNI
+4258 SIDLKDMPVLDSLNL
-4273 SNNPVLEKLVLKK
+4273 SYNPVLETLDLAKAAK
-4286 KVGWLNLSNSYVD
+4286 WLNISNSFVD
-4299 KNILSKAYS
+4299 DAAFDEAVTS
-4308 ALHNGTL
+4308 AAHSTL
-4315 VLNKIIGPTDLVLG
+4315 IADNLTGPV
-4329 SINYSPAEISMV
+4329 EIS
-4341 TADKEISVAACT
+4341 ISATPAG
-4353 SSVFT
+4353 SPS
-4358 YGGKSIKLCSAKIGV
+4358 YISMKNSGK
-4373 KVSSCYR
+4373 
-4380 IGKLQLDDSNGPVEL
+4380 QLTILNCHSDEL
-4395 VFGAAD
+4395 VFGGKSLKFNSDKVRFDSRSCYVGKIVLDSKDEPVELIFTTAD
-4401 VALKWINE
+4401 MALMWINK
-4409 WIDYNE
+4409 WVDDNK
-4415 GRKFTMRVDTGD
+4415 GAKFTMTVNTGNSEVDT
-4427 TEKDNTIN
+4427 KFNN
-4435 AALQVVN
+4435 QLNLVN
-4442 EVTKSGSV
+4442 SVTMNGGV
-4450 NINAQMKT
+4450 NITSEMKT
-4458 VANNLILKYV
+4458 VANNLILGYV
-4468 WNGDVPQGPYL
+4468 WDGAIPEGVR
-4479 KDALDTYNLH
+4479 LDEVLDMFDLH
-4489 EKQSEDDVALYNAM
+4489 EKRSEDDERMHNAM
-4503 GKTYHD
+4503 GTKLHDSLREKLGVKT
-4509 YLKKELGLK
+4509 
-4518 SEYVHTTDVAK
+4518 EYVHTTDVAK

-4619 EIDGNGGTQLLTLNV
+4619 EIDGNGGTQSLTLNV
-4634 IPAQSSSSFGKV
+4634 TPAQGSSSFGKV

-4772 VALAINGAIPKGD
+4772 VALALNGAIPKGD

-4807 KKLHAALGTAMT
+4807 KKLHAALGTALT
-4819 EYLRKELV
+4819 ENLRKQLV
-4827 PDRKYLHIGDVAE
+4827 PDRKYLHVGNVAE
-4840 LTTLDAN
+4840 LTTLDAS
-4847 GGSFVDPTTALKYMP
+4847 GYTFVDPTTTLGFMP
-4862 KLKTLLAEYNG
+4862 KLKTLITEYHEFESLN
-4873 FTSIDIS
+4873 IS
-4880 NHPVVMDKLL
+4880 NHPVVMDKLVI
-4890 LDSNPYLTT
+4890 DSNPYFTT
-4899 LTAKSNSVKE
+4899 LTAKSNRVKE

-4914 SSISNSLLTS
+4914 SNINNTILTN
-4924 ALYACSGTV
+4924 ALNVCSGTV

-4942 LLTLNTTNKAS
+4942 LLTLNTTYNAS

-4967 CNLNTLKFG
+4967 CNFNTLKFG

-4988 CKVSNL
+4988 CKVNNL

-5002 SSGVIEVYFATAD
+5002 SSGVIEVNFATAD

-5040 TGNATKDKALNE
+5040 TGSATKDKALNE
-5052 SSQIKAINA
+5052 SSQVKAINA
-5061 LLINGKTVATSLL
+5061 LLVNGKTVPTSLL

-5086 NNILPAGSTYVAPA
+5086 NKILPAGSTYVAPA

>member
-22 ALAQVTVTVQRKM
+22 ALAQVTVNVQRKM

-167 NFTDFNDPGDFLGEG
+167 NFTDFNDPGDYLGEG

-393 ENTSSETIPVCML
+393 ENTSSEKIPVCML

-518 EMFNVTFEPK
+518 DMFNVTFEPK

-535 GKFYFT
+535 GKYYFT

-591 PPLEIGSGKERS
+591 PPLEIGSGKERT
-603 LTDEEVDMYFGGFEK
+603 LTDEEVDMYFGGFDE

-633 PSEVVFDPSF
+633 PSEVVFDPSY

-691 ILIEPVV
+691 IRIEPVV
-698 GFPTNGDVY
+698 GFPANGDVY

-735 EEREIDDVTYSY
+735 EEREIDGVTYSY
-747 TASKWFTK
+747 TASKWYTK
-755 PSFILPAGETM
+755 PSFVLPAGETM
-766 VLDRAFLKQYCGDE
+766 VLDRAFLRQYCGDE
-780 TAVRYNHS
+780 TAVRFNHS
-788 TGESEKDFTDFDEII
+788 TGEKEESFTDFDEII

-813 ILVDAISLETFEE
+813 ILVDAIALETFED

-852 WADPNIQLYD
+852 WANPDLQLYD
-862 LNVYIELKKN
+862 LNVYLELKKE

-903 IPFITFNFNGDM
+903 IPLITFNFNGDM
-915 DTTYLCGSYRDED
+915 DTSYVCGSYRDED

-940 QMSDEY
+940 QMNDEY

-955 FFKVFEKED
+955 FFKLFEKED
-964 GTQERVD
+964 GTLERLD

-1002 ATGTTLDKFTVGS
+1002 ATGTTLDKFTVGY

-1098 VTIPAGETKLLT
+1098 VTIPPGETKLLT

-1128 ARVDGYDEKPI
+1128 ARVDGFEEKPI

-1213 DVYFE
+1213 DDYFE

-1242 TFNDRYFIDKPDS
+1242 TFNDKYFIDKPDS

-1283 GAPLFECDENGV
+1283 GAPLFECDGNGV

-1330 NVYSVDSVSVCDTVF
+1330 NVYSVDSVSVCDTIF

-1435 KEEIVK
+1435 KEEVVK

-1599 WKDGEF
+1599 WKDGDF
-1605 AELCASISMN
+1605 AELCASISTN
-1615 LPFDELM
+1615 LPYDELM

-1639 LTALIADKEDWYGT
+1639 LTAFIADKEDWFGT

-1677 IVLDRSKKKTPAG
+1677 IVLDRSKKKTPTG
-1690 IKFPENYK
+1690 IQFPENYK

-1735 ELNDDGKTRAEIS
+1735 ELDDDGKTRAEIS
-1748 VNNMI
+1748 INNMI

-1760 MSVSVDS
+1760 MNVSVDS

-1792 SDFGDAGING
+1792 SHFGDAGING

-1821 GDDEGDEKK
+1821 GDDEGGEKKEEEK
-1830 DGESGEKKK
+1830 DGEQKEKKK

-1906 ELCLD
+1906 ELRLD

-1932 GMRFANF
+1932 DMRFANF
-1939 KDEEKKTDKS
+1939 KDEEQKTDKS

-1954 QASTEGQSLTSPD
+1954 QTSTEGQSLTSPD

-2050 REVEFNDMHVEGSFG
+2050 RNVEFNDLHVEGSFG

-2103 AGKMKGFDAKLTL
+2103 AGKMKGFDAKLAL

-2161 ADIPP
+2161 AKIPP
-2166 VPIGPVSLKG
+2166 VPIGPVSLNG

-2263 PDSDKGLINSKIT
+2263 PDSDEGLINSKIT

-2288 AQEKKSKTADEIAAD
+2288 KEEKQAKTPEELKAD
-2303 AERRKE
+2303 AEKRKE

-2359 DKNNSSSSAGSAESK
+2359 EKNNSSSSAGSAESK
-2374 GYIKA
+2374 GYVKA

-2388 LEIREYP
+2388 LEIRNYP
-2395 SLGKSYWHL
+2395 SLDKTYWHL

-2426 TEPVGLW
+2426 NEPIGLW

-2443 IGNELPGNGQLP
+2443 LGNELPGNGQLP
-2455 ALPEKVVEALGM
+2455 PLPEKVVEALGM
-2467 EGADGK
+2467 KGADGK

-2484 ARQQTMKGGPAGNIN
+2484 ARQQTMKGGPAGDIN
-2499 GGIMMGAAI
+2499 GGIMMGAAL
-2508 GAEIGCNAIFCYADV
+2508 GAEIGCNAVFCYANV

-2538 GVPCKDGGR
+2538 GVKCTDGRR

-2568 GLMIDLWIF
+2568 GLMLDLWIF
-2577 EGKVPF
+2577 EGKVPL

-2593 GGFPNPTYVYG
+2593 GGFPNPTWVYG
-2604 RLRAKASLLGGL
+2604 RLRAKGSVLGGL
-2616 IKLSSTIEM
+2616 IKFSSTIEM
-2625 KAGKVCIPDMG
+2625 KAGKICVPEMG

-2648 QPGDEDIERGWSEKM
+2648 QPGDEDIERGWSEKSLA
-2663 KTSCYGKSTFTTNMK
+2663 SCYGKSTFTTNMK
-2678 IGEVLTLV
+2678 IGKTLTLV
-2686 DENETMDRAG
+2686 DEKATMERAG
-2696 MGNEVSNVLRKYV
+2696 MDAEVVNNVLRKYE

-2722 ESDPTNDERD
+2722 DSDPTNDKRD
-2732 TKCADTYV
+2732 TKSPVTYV
-2740 THINPTYD
+2740 THVNPTYD
-2748 HENYQIVT
+2748 QESYELKL
-2756 GSLEPNTLYRI
+2756 GSLQENTLYRI

-2780 PVDPIYKDKSTNY
+2780 PVDPIYKDEKSNY
-2793 EKKSKPYEDKRYV
+2793 KEEHRPYEDVRYV
-2806 YFRTGE
+2806 YFRTGGL
-2812 PSDDIN
+2812 SDNIN
-2818 DEVMGFVPNQGFTC
+2818 DDVVASIPNNAVFTQ
-2832 TLDNVVQPSFMEE
+2832 TLDNVAQPSFMELHE
-2845 HQRSDYWSNPD
+2845 RDDYWKNPD
-2856 YEFLASVKVRD
+2856 HEFIANIKVYD
-2867 EETGLFVLPD
+2867 EATGQYVFPD
-2877 APQGLRKGQTSQFE
+2877 APKGLRKGQVSE
-2891 NLRVVEV
+2891 YDNLSVVEL
-2898 VEQGVDED
+2898 VEQGTDEN
-2906 GNEFKY
+2906 GNTFKY
-2912 ATVMLEK
+2912 ATVTLDK
-2919 PLPENY
+2919 SVPTKY
-2925 FEKDRTYRFE
+2925 FEKGKKYRFE
-2935 IQRINSAQIDAYIS
+2935 IQRIDRAQVDAYIS

-2957 IMALTEEDMADY
+2957 IMALTDADKADY
-2969 EAQLDAMDAAIAEG
+2969 EAQLDAMDEAIAEG
-2983 DSKAGDETFN
+2983 DSKAGDETVN

-3006 EAKYGDNEAEQRMKE
+3006 NELYGENEAEQRMKE
-3021 YKEQLKQN
+3021 YKEQLRSN
-3029 SSGFSEVVYTH
+3029 SSAFTEVVYSNE
-3040 DYTYNGYKSFADYV
+3040 YTYNGYKTFQEFISNTADNGNWMGNETTHIYCKV
-3054 KNVTW
+3054 KGATLD
-3059 GDSYKDLDVPIR
+3059 GKDTR
-3071 NERTFPVGIVYK
+3071 ST
-3083 VNDIK
+3083 
-3088 MTGTETMKNN
+3088 N
-3098 PYYRLNFWHSTATL
+3098 PYYALNYWHSTVAL
-3112 THAPKYDFCELPFDQ
+3112 VDAPAYDFCSLQFDE
-3127 CQGEYGT
+3127 CQYKENTST
-3134 GITFTATYP
+3134 GITFTS
-3143 EHRKH
+3143 KH
-3148 NTNNGATMSDRKY
+3148 DWLRNGYRNGATMRDY
-3161 EESYNPKYS
+3161 E
-3170 GRWIRLAY
+3170 Y
-3178 EGTGNLS
+3178 EKWHS
-3185 THLHQQ
+3185 
-3191 VWYPLKDDAWL
+3191 PLKGTRWYSYDEIVPYLRNSRLYSSMYYSQAKGAYRIFTDICDALKCDAWAAQSIEGDMKYWFEVHKFKDTDKLSSFDDAAENGYML
-3202 VEKFEEVL
+3202 ESGYMSITDINGNKF
-3210 VAASTKLKKL
+3210 
-3220 HDGVEDYQKGKYNYP
+3220 
-3235 DYTGHATNGSSV
+3235 
-3247 QSLIIESYRLNSIYY
+3247 
-3262 PRTIHVYPQY
+3262 VYPTEVY
-3272 DNVKPESNIS
+3272 FPR
-3282 DGEGSGFISMPH
+3282 
-3294 WQLGLIYAAD
+3294 WQIGLIYAAD
-3304 YPGTY
+3304 HPGKY
-3309 GLTAANC
+3309 GLTSSNSERAGC
-3316 SRGATAD
+3316 VGASGAYNYMNGTYSTFND
-3323 KIASNILIGKEP
+3323 EDFLHRIKDISVYL
-3335 RFMANNFLSRV
+3335 RF
-3346 DDIEVTLRYN
+3346 N
-3356 DAYNIA
+3356 DGYNIA
-3362 AVSSN
+3362 EVDGTGGTVSPTN
-3367 SDGNLS
+3367 
-3373 LYGVRP
+3373 YGVRP
-3379 STSAQRS
+3379 STSAVRTAVITS
-3386 AILKWKGGKAG
+3386 
-3397 DNGTVNMNIAE
+3397 TVKFEWDKYEYAWDSSVGNYSVAAE
-3408 NEYVHIADP
+3408 EYVHIADNV
-3417 AMRSLLCAYYDKS
+3417 MRHKLIELYDKDK
-3430 PRDGKLHVDE
+3430 DGNLHVNE
-3440 MNAITEL
+3440 MAAIDSLAIDYGEWYLL
-3447 SINYKGTYATFDGKK
+3447 SGAKSC
-3462 VHITSLEALRNMPNL
+3462 VHITSLDALKNMPNL
-3477 ERLKIYDVEKG
+3477 KHLRIENVECNYDLN
-3488 EGSAE
+3488 
-3493 SINKFEKMNKTLSF
+3493 INNTAQKSYKEFRNKYADLSF
-3507 NGNPKL
+3507 YGLPGLKSLEIYGFQDCNTLDMRGNP
-3513 KRLELVHWYSLD
+3513 
-3525 TLDLRPNRELE
+3525 ELE
-3536 ELYYDCRPYDSTTE
+3536 TLIFDPRSSEQREEPINVYMNIGYSWGQGSLR
-3550 DGFVKLDGY
+3550 KLDVTGNTKLRKLVVLFSKLGY
-3559 AEPIIKYGKLS
+3559 DTPLS
-3570 CVLIND
+3570 RAV
-3576 CKRLRHLKIVN
+3576 
-3587 GTLTGESQSIN
+3587 
-3598 LKNMPQL
+3598 
-3605 DSLDLR
+3605 DLR
-3611 YNRISDVY
+3611 YNTALEELDLRLN
-3619 IRESYLLDD
+3619 YLRNLNLEDNNKLTQGTTFLGFQIYENIEGKKSEQRFKQLDA
-3628 LSKVKLGW
+3628 
-3636 QRVED
+3636 RVFFEY
-3641 KDMSLSKNVDG
+3641 VG
-3652 LYTHNYIKNRVR
+3652 
-3664 SFISAKNGTNVINYN
+3664 
-3679 GDNYKV
+3679 GDNSTSGKNYKV
-3685 ELRSVDDAA
+3685 NFKRNLDAM
-3694 DFGAEDLDS
+3694 GNRPEDLDPQ
-3703 VLLNHLL
+3703 LWKAL
-3710 KKAGCEVEKLREWT
+3710 KELSGNDKLEDVYTEEQVRKWA
-3724 VKQTTLDI
+3724 VKQTTLDL
-3732 SGVGVSSVKNLWNWM
+3732 SGYKIKSIEYLENWA
-3747 PALVELNASDNNL
+3747 PALEEINLNNNEL
-3760 KELDVAA
+3760 KELDLTV
-3767 FSKLEKLNA
+3767 FGYIKKVSA
-3776 SNNSIRTFNVR
+3776 SNNSIRTFDVR
-3787 PENSIKELVLNNN
+3787 QKNEITELVVNNN
-3800 ELQALPLEMLTKLTR
+3800 ELGSLPIDLLPNLVR
-3815 LECNRNAIEVMYLNS
+3815 LECSNNSLEVLYMNVCPKIEY
-3830 MPGLLVLDCSGNRLT
+3830 LDCSGNQLT
-3845 ELYMDKLVNL
+3845 ELVMDKLINL
-3855 TTLKC
+3855 KSLIC
-3860 SNNAFEEGKLV
+3860 SNNMLSGENFVMPANANLNTFEAANALN
-3871 LPSGVN
+3871 GVKELDLRSMTN
-3877 LQVLEAENALTGIS
+3877 LQKLDVSHNASLERL
-3891 QLNLSAMNRL
+3891 LLYYLL
-3901 TRLNLSN
+3901 TRLQYLYAHDCPALSTIAHDIGNTGYQLTLMKLNYSTSVRYGIVEMDLSN
-3908 NANLRYVYL
+3908 CPSL
-3917 SSTPVNLQYID
+3917 YIPGLLYD
-3928 LHDCKNLMT
+3928 LKN
-3937 LWQGYRNGT
+3937 
-3946 TGFNLV
+3946 
-3952 GSDEAPSYG
+3952 
-3961 CHFRS
+3961 
-3966 LREIDLSGC
+3966 
-3975 QKLMIHE
+3975 
-3982 ITYDETEYPELRKI
+3982 YPQLRKI
-3996 DVTDCLII
+3996 NVTDCAMGTVL
-4004 AVNLK
+4004 LK
-4009 SALKDAAQQTEK
+4009 GTSSQLTVLCAGMPNSKLQGQK
-4021 VMTED
+4021 V
-4026 EALAALRTQLEIV
+4026 I
-4039 PAVSNEEII
+4039 
-4048 KLLTYVDIT
+4048 IT
-4057 ALSQSRKQTD
+4057 A
-4067 VTLMNKI
+4067 
-4074 VARGIT
+4074 
-4080 SADVLKA
+4080 
-4087 KEAAESSRTINIATR
+4087 
-4102 NGRVSTR
+4102 
-4109 TEASLTTKLTSLCVG
+4109 
-4124 APNRMS
+4124 
-4130 GQRVP
+4130 
-4135 VKVYDKKWFTR
+4135 YDKSWLNR
-4146 WDEWKDWPE
+4146 WDEWKEWPE
-4155 NKHTTYMVYYDEAND
+4155 NKHTTYMRYVDDNGEIVPYDSEADMN
-4170 ETVEYDESLEKE
+4170 VEV
-4182 IEEITK
+4182 ITE
-4188 DDAAMRAAMGENLYG
+4188 DDRKLRAAMGETFY
-4203 SLKEKLNPDSRALH
+4203 KYMKDKLRPDSLGYRALH

-4223 FTELNCAY
+4223 LTEINCAY

-4246 LKVVNAEANELK
+4246 LKVVNAEGNELK

-4299 KNILSKAYS
+4299 KDILTRAYS

-4315 VLNKIIGPTDLVLG
+4315 VVNKIIGPTDLHLG
-4329 SINYSPAEISMV
+4329 SVNYSPAEISMV
-4341 TADKEISVAACT
+4341 TADKEISVGACT

-4395 VFGAAD
+4395 VFGTAD

-4415 GRKFTMRVDTGD
+4415 GRKFTMRVETGD
-4427 TEKDNTIN
+4427 TEKDNIIN

-4468 WNGDVPQGPYL
+4468 WNGDVPQGPYFD
-4479 KDALDTYNLH
+4479 KVLDTYNLH

-4529 LQTLDCAN
+4529 LQTLDCTDKKVN
-4537 MGVTDLGIV
+4537 DLGVMLKYMPMVIV
-4546 MDYLPVVTTV
+4546 VEAP
-4556 NAAGNSF
+4556 NNSF
-4563 GTLDIK
+4563 ANLTIEKRSNLGHLDL
-4569 KSGQLSLLDISD
+4569 SGNTSLRSMAMECVA
-4581 NSKLRNFSTKMK
+4581 TKML
-4593 AVQMKLNNSYINQ
+4593 LNDSYVNQ
-4606 AIFDAATANAGTL
+4606 AIFDVAALRSYSILN
-4619 EIDGNGGTQLLTLNV
+4619 IDGNGGTQLLTLNDN
-4634 IPAQSSSSFGKV
+4634 STTLLK
-4646 QTVQLSK
+4646 T

-4661 YLDITKCSLDLLE
+4661 MLDIAKCSLSSLH
-4674 FGGARLKFP
+4674 FGGVRLQFP
-4683 ANLSSVS
+4683 ENLSNVN
-4690 IRNLELERSSVME
+4690 IEKLNLERSSVME

-4733 NVKAGYESFVKT
+4733 NVKSGYDSFVKT
-4745 NFYDG
+4745 NFYDA
-4750 VNDALAAGITDDRYI
+4750 VNGLLAGGITDDRYI
-4765 PSYCKSI
+4765 PTCCKS
-4772 VALAINGAIPKGD
+4772 VLALALNGAIPKGD

-4807 KKLHAALGTAMT
+4807 KKLHAALGAQMT
-4819 EYLRKELV
+4819 EYLKKELV

-4862 KLKTLLAEYNG
+4862 KLKTLLAEYND
-4873 FTSIDIS
+4873 FKSIDIS

-4899 LTAKSNSVKE
+4899 LTAKSNGVKE

-4953 LTMQNTNRILKLTK
+4953 LTMQNTNRILKLTR
-4967 CNLNTLKFG
+4967 CNFNTLKFG
-4976 GSRLWFAGDLAA
+4976 GSCLWFAGDLAA
-4988 CKVSNL
+4988 CKVNNL

-5002 SSGVIEVYFATAD
+5002 SSGVIEVNFATAD

-5040 TGNATKDKALNE
+5040 TGSATKDRALNE
-5052 SSQIKAINA
+5052 ASPIKAINA
-5061 LLINGKTVATSLL
+5061 LLMNGKTVATSLL
-5074 NEVNGYLHNAVK
+5074 NEVNGCLHNAVK
-5086 NNILPAGSTYVAPA
+5086 NNVLPAGSTYVAPA